1 MFEKQVVAAPEA
13 VALVC
18 GDTSLTYRELDAR
31 ANRLARVLV
40 GHGVGPESVVGVAVQ
55 RSTELWVAVLA
66 VLKAGGAYLPM
77 DAAYPADR
85 LRYMVEDSGARLVL
99 ADATTGAELPV
110 LPAPVLLLDAP
121 GTTASVSGQ
130 PAGALTD
137 AERIRPLRVAQTA
150 YVIYTSGST
159 GRPKGVAVTHNGL
172 APLLAT
178 HVERLKVTAAS
189 RVLQFASP
197 SFDASVWEMCMGL
210 LSGATFVLAG
220 KEALA
225 PGAPLAETVAR
236 HGVTHVT
243 LPPPVLATL
252 SAEALACVE
261 TLVVAGDA
269 TTPELVA
276 TWSAG
281 RRMINAYGPTE
292 TTVCASMSAPLAG
305 DGRVPPIG
313 RSITDTDVHVLD
325 DALRPVAAGVIGEL
339 YVSGAS
345 LARGYLGRP
354 DLSAQRFVACP
365 FGGPGARM
373 YRTGDLVEWT
383 PEGEL
388 VFHGRADTQVKIRGI
403 RIEPLEIEAVLSG
416 HPGVTDAAVLPY
428 ERRGSRQLVA
438 YVVPAATGRPGGAG
452 PQGSAYGSIA
462 LDSGFGV
469 GELRAFAAERLP
481 DHMVP
486 SAFVLLDR
494 LPLTPNGKLDK
505 TRLPEPEFKGEA
517 YRAPRTPQEE
527 ILAELFAKALGVGQ
541 VGIDDDFFTLGGD
554 SIQSLQVVSWAR
566 ARGLTIS
573 ARQAVEH
580 RTVARLAEIAVAN
593 GQGEGAGPVLAELEG
608 GGVGWM
614 PLLPVARWIRDW
626 GPGFDRFLQA
636 MVLELP
642 EGIDRAG
649 LAATLT
655 AVLDR
660 HDLLRSRLVAE
671 AEAEAEAESEA
682 EAGPD
687 GLVVGPVGS
696 VDVEPLL
703 RHVTCD
709 GRWDTASWRE
719 LLLGE
724 LEEAAR
730 QLNPAAGSVARFV
743 WFDPSPGE
751 GGTGRLL
758 LVLHHLV
765 VDGVSWRILMPDLAS
780 AWQQVREGRTPQLP
794 PVATSMRRWA
804 HALADEARRPERV
817 AELDL
822 WRSVVEG
829 PDPLLGTRRLDP
841 AVDVRS
847 CVRVTHVQ
855 LPVSVTE
862 AVLTDLPA
870 AFHGG
875 VNDGLLAALA
885 LALAQWRRRRSVD
898 EASALIRLEGHGRE
912 ESAVP
917 GASLARTL
925 GWFTTAFPVR
935 LDLAGVD
942 LDEAFAGGP
951 AAGLAVKKVKEQLLA
966 LPDKGIGYGL
976 LRHLNPDTAA
986 ALAEHPVGQVGFNY
1000 LGRFS
1005 ADSDLPGGARGAGFT
1020 RAPEA
1025 AGIPELAELDAAQD
1039 PRMPASAELDINATV
1054 SDQPTGPVLNA
1065 AFSAPEGVLPP
1076 AEVRELADLWCA
1088 ALEALA
1094 RHAATPGAGGLTPSD
1109 LPLVTASQHDID
1121 GWERRFPGLTD
1132 VWPTTALQSGLLF
1145 HSIFEDSSFDAYQ
1158 VQYALHLSG
1167 RVDAARLRAA
1177 GQSLLD
1183 RHAGLRTAFVHNA
1196 YGDLVQ
1202 LVLDTDS
1209 VTLPWQDLDLSGLGA
1224 AEREEAFERF
1234 LAEDLTAH
1242 FDQLRPPMLRMTLI
1256 RTGEETHELVLTAHH
1271 VLFDGWSVPLLM
1283 QDLLTLYGS
1292 DGRASGL
1299 EPARNYRE
1307 FLRWLTRQDRE
1318 ESARV
1323 WREELSGV
1331 GEPTLL
1337 APVVTAASGST
1348 AQFDPAA
1355 SDGSVAPAAP
1365 EGSAEDIAMRQA
1377 EVPLSVPASRELF
1390 RRAAELG
1397 VTLNTVVQGAW
1408 AMLLAQLTGRQ
1419 DVVFASTVAG
1429 RPPALPGVEST
1440 VGMFLNTLPVRVRCA
1455 PADTV
1460 AELLTA
1466 VQGRQAALMDHHHF
1480 GLSEI
1485 QQAAGVDA
1493 LFDTIIGFE
1502 SFPMDRA
1509 GIVEASRTAG
1519 ISITGIRSFT
1529 ASHYPVTVLAF
1540 IEPDRLRLAIQYRR
1554 TVLDPAAAESV
1565 AARFGM
1571 ILAQLAEDTGRRV
1584 GAVEVLEPAERDRL
1598 LNGPGAAPQGTPA
1611 PATTVPELFERQ
1623 AAATPDAVAVVSGEQ
1638 SLTYRELDERA
1649 NRLARGLTR
1658 RGARPELPV
1667 AVALPRS
1674 ADLVVALLGVLKS
1687 GAAALALDP
1696 RRPADRLAHVLTDA
1710 RPLLVLTDADTA
1722 AGLPDTGVPTA
1733 HLDEL
1738 MSGGGDFAAAGG
1750 PAARPEGLAYLSYA
1764 CGSSG
1769 GPTGVETSHRNLT
1782 DRAAGLLARLGSAAR
1797 ARLLVGTSESADAEL
1812 PLPEIVAALCGGGV
1826 DLHRDPRATTAA
1838 DVLATTPSA
1847 FADLLDEAV
1856 DDLRADTVVFSGEP
1870 LPAALARRAA
1880 QSAPGARLV
1889 ALHGHPETGPAT
1901 AYSPPDGGPGQ
1912 GAEAVLAG
1920 TPLAGVRAYVLG
1932 AGLRP
1937 VPYGAVGELY
1947 LAGGVPARGYRGH
1960 GGLTAGRFVAD
1971 PYGPAGSRMFRTG
1984 DLVRRNGDDTL
1995 ELLGRGDAEATV
2007 GGTRIAPAEVEA
2019 VLTGHPGVARAAVVV
2034 RAGHGPGG
2042 TGQLVGYLVPAEA
2055 SADLLAAIPGDPSD
2069 TDPSD
2074 TDPSGVD
2081 PSGVDPA
2088 AFAEA
2093 VRAHAARLLPP
2104 ALVPTVLMTLAR
2116 LPLTPDGRPDRAA
2129 LPEPDPAARPY
2140 RAPRTPEE
2148 AALCELLAEVL
2159 GVERVGMNDD
2169 FFELGGNSLLAT
2181 RLTSRIRKV
2190 LGVSVP
2196 LRSIFESHAISELS
2210 RTVKNAG
2217 TSSRPRLRKM
2227 DRSGQ

>member
-1 MFEKQVVAAPEA
+1 MFEKQVVAAPDA
-13 VALVC
+13 VALVF
-18 GDTSLTYRELDAR
+18 GETSLTYREVDAR
-31 ANRLARVLV
+31 ANRLARFLA
-40 GHGVGPESVVGVAVQ
+40 GRGVGPESVVGVAAQ
-55 RSTELWVAVLA
+55 RSPDLWVAVLA

-99 ADATTGAELPV
+99 ADTATGGLLPG

-121 GTTASVSGQ
+121 ETAAAVAAEA
-130 PAGALTD
+130 AGPLTD
-137 AERIRPLRVAQTA
+137 AHRIRPQRVAQTA

-178 HVERLKVTAAS
+178 HAERLKVSAAS

-210 LSGATFVLAG
+210 LSGATFVLAD

-225 PGAPLAETVAR
+225 PGDPLADTIAR

-243 LPPPVLATL
+243 LPPPVLA
-252 SAEALACVE
+252 ALPAGAMASVE

-292 TTVCASMSAPLAG
+292 TTVCATMSAPLAG

-325 DALRPVAAGVIGEL
+325 DALRPVGAGVIGEL

-365 FGGPGARM
+365 FAGPGARM
-373 YRTGDLVEWT
+373 YRTGDLVERT

-388 VFHGRADTQVKIRGI
+388 VFHGRVDTQVKIRGI
-403 RIEPLEIEAVLSG
+403 RIEPLEIEAVLSA
-416 HPGVTDAAVLPY
+416 HPGVADAAVLPY

-438 YVVPAATGRPGGAG
+438 YVVPAASGRPGQAG

-469 GELRAFAAERLP
+469 GELRAFAADRLP

-486 SAFVLLDR
+486 AAFVLLDR

-505 TRLPEPEFKGEA
+505 ARLPEPEFKGEA

-527 ILAELFAKALGVGQ
+527 ILAELYAKALGVGQ

-566 ARGLTIS
+566 ARGLVVT

-593 GQGEGAGPVLAELEG
+593 DQGATTGPVLAELAG
-608 GGVGWM
+608 GGTGWM

-655 AVLDR
+655 AVVDR
-660 HDLLRSRLVAE
+660 HDLLRSRLVADAAGEGDGE
-671 AEAEAEAESEA
+671 A
-682 EAGPD
+682 D
-687 GLVVGPVGS
+687 GLVVAPAGS

-703 RHVTCD
+703 RRVECD
-709 GRWDTASWRE
+709 GRWDADSWRD

-724 LEEAAR
+724 LEEAAQR
-730 QLNPAAGSVARFV
+730 LDPATGVVARFV
-743 WFDPSPGE
+743 WFDAPGDKGTGR
-751 GGTGRLL
+751 GGAGRLL
-758 LVLHHLV
+758 LVLHHLI
-765 VDGVSWRILMPDLAS
+765 VDGVSWRILMPDLAT
-780 AWQQVREGRTPQLP
+780 AWEQVREGRTPELP

-804 HALADEARRPERV
+804 HALADEALRPERV

-822 WRSVVEG
+822 WRSIVEG
-829 PDPLLGTRRLDP
+829 PDPVLGARRLDP

-847 CVRVTHVQ
+847 SVHVTHVR

-870 AFHGG
+870 AFRGG

-885 LALAQWRRRRSVD
+885 LALAQWRRTRSVD
-898 EASALIRLEGHGRE
+898 ETSALIRLEGHGRE
-912 ESAVP
+912 EAAAP
-917 GASLARTL
+917 GANLARTL

-942 LDEAFAGGP
+942 LDEAFEGGP
-951 AAGLAVKKVKEQLLA
+951 AAGLAVKKVKEQLLS

-976 LRHLNPDTAA
+976 LRHLNPQTATQ
-986 ALAEHPVGQVGFNY
+986 LAEHPIGQVGFNY
-1000 LGRFS
+1000 LGRFAAGS
-1005 ADSDLPGGARGAGFT
+1005 ELPADARGAGFT
-1020 RAPEA
+1020 QAPEA
-1025 AGIPELAELDAAQD
+1025 AAIPELAELDAAQD
-1039 PRMPASAELDINATV
+1039 PLMPASAELDINATV
-1054 SDQPTGPVLNA
+1054 SDQPPGPVLNA
-1065 AFSAPEGVLPP
+1065 AFSAPEGVLTP

-1088 ALEALA
+1088 ALEGLA
-1094 RHAATPGAGGLTPSD
+1094 RYAARPGAGGLTPSD
-1109 LPLVTASQHDID
+1109 LPLVTASQYDID

-1167 RVDAARLRAA
+1167 RVDAGRLRAA
-1177 GQSLLD
+1177 GQSLLE
-1183 RHAGLRTAFVHNA
+1183 RHASLRTAFVHNA

-1202 LVLDTDS
+1202 LVLDS
-1209 VTLPWQDLDLSGLGA
+1209 VTLPWQELDLSGLGG
-1224 AEREEAFERF
+1224 AERTEAFERF
-1234 LAEDLTAH
+1234 LAEDLTTH
-1242 FDQLRPPMLRMTLI
+1242 FDQIAPPMLRLTLI
-1256 RTGEETHELVLTAHH
+1256 RTGEETYELVLTAHH

-1283 QDLLTLYGS
+1283 QDLLTFYGS
-1292 DGRASGL
+1292 AGQATGL
-1299 EPARNYRE
+1299 EPARDYRD
-1307 FLRWLTRQDRE
+1307 FLAWLSRQDPE

-1323 WREELSGV
+1323 WREELRGL
-1331 GEPTLL
+1331 GEPTFL
-1337 APVVTAASGST
+1337 APVVS
-1348 AQFDPAA
+1348 
-1355 SDGSVAPAAP
+1355 APAAAP
-1365 EGSAEDIAMRQA
+1365 APAGRSAASASSTASTESAEDIAMRQA
-1377 EVPLSVPASRELF
+1377 EVPLPVEASRELF
-1390 RRAAELG
+1390 RRASDLG

-1408 AMLLAQLTGRQ
+1408 AILLAQLTGRQ

-1429 RPPALPGVEST
+1429 RPPALPGSDTT

-1455 PADTV
+1455 PADTL
-1460 AELLTA
+1460 AELLTT

-1485 QQAAGVDA
+1485 QQAAGMDA

-1509 GIVEASRTAG
+1509 GIVEASRAAG

-1540 IEPDRLRLAIQYRR
+1540 IEPDRLRLAVQYQR
-1554 TVLDPAAAESV
+1554 TVLDPAVAESI
-1565 AARFGM
+1565 AARFAA
-1571 ILAQLAEDTGRRV
+1571 ILRQLAEDTGRRV
-1584 GAVEVLEPAERDRL
+1584 GAVDVLEPAERDRL
-1598 LNGPGAAPQGTPA
+1598 LNGLGTGPRSAGADADADADGVS
-1611 PATTVPELFERQ
+1611 VPELFERQ
-1623 AAATPDAVAVVSGEQ
+1623 AAATPEAVAVVSGAR

-1649 NRLARGLTR
+1649 NRVAYGLIARGA
-1658 RGARPELPV
+1658 GPETPV
-1667 AVALPRS
+1667 ALALPPS

-1687 GAAALALDP
+1687 GAAVLPLDP
-1696 RRPADRLAHVLTDA
+1696 RHPGDRLARVLADA
-1710 RPLLVLTDADTA
+1710 RPLLVLTDPDTA
-1722 AGLPDTGVPTA
+1722 AAAADGAVPTA
-1733 HLDEL
+1733 HLGEL
-1738 MSGGGDFAAAGG
+1738 GSGDGASVALA
-1750 PAARPEGLAYLSYA
+1750 PVRRPDGLAYLSYA

-1769 GPTGVETSHRNLT
+1769 GPTGVETTHRNLA
-1782 DRAAGLLARLGSAAR
+1782 DRVPGLLAGLGPAAGR
-1797 ARLLVGTSESADAEL
+1797 RLLVGATGDAE
-1812 PLPEIVAALCGGGV
+1812 PPVAEILAALCGGAGV
-1826 DLHRDPRATTAA
+1826 EVLPDPRALAGDRLPDPSGAA
-1838 DVLATTPSA
+1838 ARGVLATTPSA
-1847 FADLLDEAV
+1847 FADLLDEVAEDV
-1856 DDLRADTVVFSGEP
+1856 HTDTIVFSGEP

-1880 QSAPGARLV
+1880 ESAPGARLV
-1889 ALHGHPETGPAT
+1889 NLHGHPETGHAT
-1901 AYSPPDGGPGQ
+1901 AFSPPDGEEPPGT
-1912 GAEAVLAG
+1912 AAVPAG

-1932 AGLRP
+1932 AGLTP
-1937 VPYGAVGELY
+1937 VPHGAVGELY
-1947 LAGGVPARGYRGH
+1947 LAGGAPARGYRGH
-1960 GGLTAGRFVAD
+1960 AGLTAERFVAD
-1971 PYGPAGSRMFRTG
+1971 PHGPAGSRMFRTG
-1984 DLVRRNGDDTL
+1984 DLVRWNGDDRL
-1995 ELLGRGDAEATV
+1995 EFLGRGDTEAAV
-2007 GGTRIAPAEVEA
+2007 RGTRIAPAEVEA
-2019 VLTGHPGVARAAVVV
+2019 VLTGHPGVAQAAVVA
-2034 RAGHGPGG
+2034 REGHGPGG
-2042 TGQLVGYLVPAEA
+2042 TAQLVGYLVPEEPYGAEPGPY
-2055 SADLLAAIPGDPSD
+2055 ADQ
-2069 TDPSD
+2069 
-2074 TDPSGVD
+2074 
-2081 PSGVDPA
+2081 
-2088 AFAEA
+2088 
-2093 VRAHAARLLPP
+2093 VRAHAARQLPA
-2104 ALVPTVLMTLAR
+2104 ALVPAVLVTLER
-2116 LPLTPDGRPDRAA
+2116 LPQTPDGRLDRAA
-2129 LPEPDPAARPY
+2129 LPEPEPAGRPY

>member
-1 MFEKQVVAAPEA
+1 MFEKHVAASPDA
-13 VALVC
+13 VALVF
-18 GDTSLTYRELDAR
+18 GGTSLTYRELDAR
-31 ANRLARVLV
+31 ANRLARFLV
-40 GHGVGPESVVGVAVQ
+40 TCGVGPETVVGVALQ
-55 RSTELWVAVLA
+55 RSPELWTAVLA

-77 DAAYPADR
+77 DAAYPAER
-85 LRYMVEDSGARLVL
+85 LRYMAQDSGARLVL
-99 ADATTGAELPV
+99 ADTPTGGELPE

-121 GTTASVSGQ
+121 ETALAVSREAAA
-130 PAGALTD
+130 PLTD
-137 AERIRPLRVAQTA
+137 TDRIRPQRVAQTA

-178 HVERLKVTAAS
+178 HIERLGAGPGS

-210 LSGATFVLAG
+210 LSGAALVLAD
-220 KEALA
+220 KDALA
-225 PGAPLAETVAR
+225 PGDPLAGTIAR

-243 LPPPVLATL
+243 LPPPVLA
-252 SAEALACVE
+252 AVPAGALASVR

-292 TTVCASMSAPLAG
+292 TTVCATMSAPLAG

-313 RSITDTDVHVLD
+313 GPITDTGVHVLD
-325 DALRPVAAGVIGEL
+325 DLLRPVDPGVTGEL

-373 YRTGDLVEWT
+373 YRTGDLVERT
-383 PEGEL
+383 PDGDL

-416 HPGVTDAAVLPY
+416 HPGVADAAVLPY
-428 ERRGSRQLVA
+428 EQGGSRGLVA
-438 YVVPAATGRPGGAG
+438 YVVPAASGRPGHGG

-462 LDSGFGV
+462 LDSGFGTA
-469 GELRAFAAERLP
+469 ELRAYAGRHLP

-486 SAFVLLDR
+486 AAFVLLDR

-505 TRLPEPEFKGEA
+505 ARLPQPEFNAGT

-527 ILAELFAKALGVGQ
+527 VLAELYAKALGRDR

-566 ARGLTIS
+566 ACGLVVT

-593 GQGEGAGPVLAELEG
+593 GHGDAAGPVLAELDG
-608 GGVGWM
+608 GGTGWM

-636 MVLELP
+636 MVLDLP
-642 EGIDRAG
+642 EDIDAAG

-660 HDLLRSRLVAE
+660 HDLLRARLVPEGEGETDGEGEGA
-671 AEAEAEAESEA
+671 
-682 EAGPD
+682 
-687 GLVVGPVGS
+687 GLVVAPAGS
-696 VDVEPLL
+696 VAVDPLL
-703 RHVTCD
+703 RRVTCD
-709 GRWDTASWRE
+709 GRWNDASWRTV
-719 LLLGE
+719 LLGE
-724 LEEAAR
+724 LEEAAGR
-730 QLNPAAGSVARFV
+730 LDPAAGVVAQFV
-743 WFDPSPGE
+743 WFAPERGA
-751 GGTGRLL
+751 GRLL
-758 LVLHHLV
+758 LALHHLV

-780 AWQQVREGRTPQLP
+780 AWQQVRDGRTPELP

-804 HALADEARRPERV
+804 HALADEAHRPGRT

-822 WRSVVEG
+822 WRSVVDG
-829 PDPLLGTRRLDP
+829 PDPLLGARRLDP
-841 AVDVRS
+841 AVDVRA
-847 CVRVTHVQ
+847 RVHTTHVQ

-862 AVLTDLPA
+862 ALLTDLPA
-870 AFHGG
+870 AFRGG

-885 LALAQWRRRRSVD
+885 LALAQWRRTRSV
-898 EASALIRLEGHGRE
+898 EESSALIRLEGHGRE
-912 ESAVP
+912 EAAVP
-917 GASLARTL
+917 GANLARTL

-976 LRHLNPDTAA
+976 LRHLNPRTAA
-986 ALAEHPVGQVGFNY
+986 VLEEHPVGQVGFNY

-1005 ADSDLPGGARGAGFT
+1005 SAADLPGEPSAALPGEPSGPGFT
-1020 RAPEA
+1020 PAPEA
-1025 AGIPELAELDAAQD
+1025 AAIAELAELDAAQD
-1039 PRMPASAELDINATV
+1039 PRMPASAELDINASVT
-1054 SDQPTGPVLNA
+1054 DRPAGPELSAV
-1065 AFSAPEGVLPP
+1065 FSAPEGVLSP
-1076 AEVRELADLWCA
+1076 AEVREIADLWRA
-1088 ALEALA
+1088 ALEGLA
-1094 RHAATPGAGGLTPSD
+1094 RHAAGPGAGGLTPSD

-1121 GWERRFPGLTD
+1121 GWERRFPGLSD

-1145 HSIFEDSSFDAYQ
+1145 HSVFEDSSFDAYQ

-1167 RVDAARLRAA
+1167 EVDPARLRAA

-1202 LVLDTDS
+1202 LVLDS
-1209 VTLPWQDLDLSGLGA
+1209 VTLPWQDLDLSGLDE
-1224 AEREEAFERF
+1224 AERTEAFERF
-1234 LAEDLTAH
+1234 LARDLATH
-1242 FDQLRPPMLRMTLI
+1242 FVPSAPPMLRMSLV
-1256 RTGEETHELVLTAHH
+1256 RTGERTHELVLTAHH

-1292 DGRASGL
+1292 AGRDTGL
-1299 EPARNYRE
+1299 EPARSHRD
-1307 FLRWLTRQDRE
+1307 FLAWLARQDRE

-1323 WREELSGV
+1323 WREELAGV

-1337 APVVTAASGST
+1337 APLLP
-1348 AQFDPAA
+1348 PAEA
-1355 SDGSVAPAAP
+1355 APAEAA
-1365 EGSAEDIAMRQA
+1365 GDNAMRQA
-1377 EVPLSVPASRELF
+1377 EVPLPADASRALQ

-1408 AMLLAQLTGRQ
+1408 AMLLAGLTGRR

-1429 RPPALPGVEST
+1429 RPPALPGVDAT

-1466 VQGRQAALMDHHHF
+1466 LQGRQAALLDHHHF
-1480 GLSEI
+1480 GLAEI
-1485 QQAAGVDA
+1485 QQAAGVES

-1509 GIVEASRTAG
+1509 GIVEASRRAG

-1540 IEPDRLRLAIQYRR
+1540 IEPDRLRLAVQYRD
-1554 TVLDPAAAESV
+1554 TVLDPAAAESL
-1565 AARFGM
+1565 AARFGL
-1571 ILAQLAEDTGRRV
+1571 ILRQVAEDTSRRV
-1584 GAVEVLEPAERDRL
+1584 AAVQVLEPAERDL
-1598 LNGPGAAPQGTPA
+1598 LLHGPGTTGAAHADTGAEADTGAHADALPGTA
-1611 PATTVPELFERQ
+1611 TVPGLFERR
-1623 AAATPDAVAVVSGEQ
+1623 AADTPDAVAVADAGR

-1649 NRLARGLTR
+1649 NLLARALTG
-1658 RGARPELPV
+1658 RGARPETPV

-1674 ADLVVALLGVLKS
+1674 ADLAVALLGVLKS
-1687 GAAALALDP
+1687 GAAVLPLDP
-1696 RRPADRLAHVLTDA
+1696 RHPADRLARVLTDA

-1722 AGLPDTGVPTA
+1722 LALPDTGVPVLTLEDA
-1733 HLDEL
+1733 
-1738 MSGGGDFAAAGG
+1738 GTGGG
-1750 PAARPEGLAYLSYA
+1750 PAAAAPPVRADSLAHLSYA
-1764 CGSSG
+1764 CGTSG
-1769 GPTGVETSHRNLT
+1769 GPTGVETTHGNLT
-1782 DRAAGLLARLGSAAR
+1782 GRVPGLLARLGPAAGR
-1797 ARLLVGTSESADAEL
+1797 PLLLATASDTEL
-1812 PLPEIVAALCGGGV
+1812 PFPEIVAALCAGGGV
-1826 DLHRDPRATTAA
+1826 EVLRDGAA
-1838 DVLATTPSA
+1838 GPVGVLATSPSA
-1847 FADLLDEAV
+1847 LADLLDEAV
-1856 DDLRADTVVFSGEP
+1856 EDIAADTLVLSGEP
-1870 LPAALARRAA
+1870 LPAALALRAA
-1880 QSAPGARLV
+1880 ASAPGARLV
-1889 ALHGHPETGPAT
+1889 NVHGHPETGPAT
-1901 AYSPPDGGPGQ
+1901 AYAPPDGERPPGNASGNAAGPAAGT
-1912 GAEAVLAG
+1912 VPVG

-1932 AGLRP
+1932 AGLTP
-1937 VPYGAVGELY
+1937 VPHGAVGELY
-1947 LAGGVPARGYRGH
+1947 LAGGAPARGYRGH
-1960 GGLTAGRFVAD
+1960 GALTAERFVAD
-1971 PYGPAGSRMFRTG
+1971 PFGAAGSRMFRTG
-1984 DLVRRNGDDTL
+1984 DLVRRTTDGRL
-1995 ELLGRGDAEATV
+1995 ELLGRTGPEARV
-2007 GGTRIAPAEVEA
+2007 RGTRVTPAEIEA
-2019 VLTGHPGVARAAVVV
+2019 VLTGHPGVEQAALVV
-2034 RAGHGPGG
+2034 REGQGPGG
-2042 TGQLVGYLVPAEA
+2042 TARSVAYVVPPAGHRVA
-2055 SADLLAAIPGDPSD
+2055 
-2069 TDPSD
+2069 
-2074 TDPSGVD
+2074 
-2081 PSGVDPA
+2081 DPA
-2088 AFAEA
+2088 AHADQ
-2093 VRAHAARLLPP
+2093 VRAHAAQQLPA
-2104 ALVPTVLMTLAR
+2104 ALVPAVLVTLER
-2116 LPLTPDGRPDRAA
+2116 LPLTPDGAVDRAA
-2129 LPEPDPAARPY
+2129 LPEPEPAARPY
-2140 RAPRTPEE
+2140 RAPRTPQE

-2159 GVERVGMNDD
+2159 GAERVGMNDD

>member
-1 MFEKQVVAAPEA
+1 MFEKHVVASPDA
-13 VALVC
+13 VALVF
-18 GDTSLTYRELDAR
+18 GETSLTYRELDAR
-31 ANRLARVLV
+31 ANRLARFLV
-40 GHGVGPESVVGVAVQ
+40 ARGVGPETVVGVALR
-55 RSTELWVAVLA
+55 RSPELWTAVLA

-77 DAAYPADR
+77 DAAYPAER
-85 LRYMVEDSGARLVL
+85 LRYMAQDSGARLLL
-99 ADATTGAELPV
+99 ADTPTGGELPE
-110 LPAPVLLLDAP
+110 LPAPVLLLDAVE
-121 GTTASVSGQ
+121 TARAVAREA
-130 PAGALTD
+130 AGPLTD
-137 AERIRPLRVAQTA
+137 ADRIRPQRVAQTA

-178 HVERLKVTAAS
+178 HVERLGAGPTS

-210 LSGATFVLAG
+210 LSGATFVLAD
-220 KEALA
+220 KDALA
-225 PGAPLAETVAR
+225 PGDPLADTIAR

-243 LPPPVLATL
+243 LPPPVLA
-252 SAEALACVE
+252 AVPAGALASVE

-292 TTVCASMSAPLAG
+292 TTVCATMSAPLAG

-313 RSITDTDVHVLD
+313 GPITDTGVHVLD
-325 DALRPVAAGVIGEL
+325 DGLRPVDPGVIGEL

-365 FGGPGARM
+365 FGAPGARM
-373 YRTGDLVEWT
+373 YRTGDLVERT
-383 PEGEL
+383 PDGDL

-416 HPGVTDAAVLPY
+416 HPGVADAAVLPY
-428 ERRGSRQLVA
+428 EQGGSRRLVA
-438 YVVPAATGRPGGAG
+438 YVVPAASGRPGHGG
-452 PQGSAYGSIA
+452 PQGSGYGSVA
-462 LDSGFGV
+462 LDSGFGTA
-469 GELRAFAAERLP
+469 ELRTYAGRHLP

-486 SAFVLLDR
+486 AAFVLLDR

-505 TRLPEPEFKGEA
+505 ARLPEPEFKGGT

-527 ILAELFAKALGVGQ
+527 ILAELYAKALGRDR
-541 VGIDDDFFTLGGD
+541 VGIDDDFFALGGD
-554 SIQSLQVVSWAR
+554 SIQSLQIVSWAR
-566 ARGLTIS
+566 ARGLVVT

-580 RTVARLAEIAVAN
+580 RTVARLAEIAAAN
-593 GQGEGAGPVLAELEG
+593 GQGAAAGPVLEELDG
-608 GGVGWM
+608 GGTGWM

-642 EGIDRAG
+642 EDIDAAG

-660 HDLLRSRLVAE
+660 HDLLRARLV
-671 AEAEAEAESEA
+671 
-682 EAGPD
+682 PD
-687 GLVVGPVGS
+687 GDGDGDRDRDGDGDRDGEGRGRGAGLVVAPAGS
-696 VDVEPLL
+696 VAVDPLL
-703 RHVTCD
+703 RRVTCD
-709 GRWDTASWRE
+709 GRWDDASWRT

-724 LEEAAR
+724 LDEAAGR
-730 QLNPAAGSVARFV
+730 LDPAAGVVAQFV
-743 WFDPSPGE
+743 WFAPEQGA
-751 GGTGRLL
+751 GRLL
-758 LVLHHLV
+758 LALHHLV

-780 AWQQVREGRTPQLP
+780 AWQQVRAGRTPELP

-804 HALADEARRPERV
+804 HALADEARRPGRT

-822 WRSVVEG
+822 WRSVVDG
-829 PDPLLGTRRLDP
+829 PDPLLGARRLDP
-841 AVDVRS
+841 AVDVRA
-847 CVRVTHVQ
+847 RVHTTRVQ

-862 AVLTDLPA
+862 ALLTDLPA
-870 AFHGG
+870 AFRGG

-885 LALAQWRRRRSVD
+885 LALAQWRRTRSVD
-898 EASALIRLEGHGRE
+898 ETSALIRLEGHGRE
-912 ESAVP
+912 EAAAP
-917 GASLARTL
+917 GANLARTL

-976 LRHLNPDTAA
+976 LRHLNPQTAA
-986 ALAEHPVGQVGFNY
+986 VLEQHPVGQVGFNY

-1005 ADSDLPGGARGAGFT
+1005 SAADLPADLPGELRGPGFT
-1020 RAPEA
+1020 QAPEA
-1025 AGIPELAELDAAQD
+1025 AAIAELAELDAAQD

-1054 SDQPTGPVLNA
+1054 ADQPAGPVLNA
-1065 AFSAPEGVLPP
+1065 VFSAPEGVLSP
-1076 AEVRELADLWCA
+1076 AEVREIADLWRT
-1088 ALEALA
+1088 ALEGLA
-1094 RHAATPGAGGLTPSD
+1094 RHAAEPGAGGLTPSD

-1145 HSIFEDSSFDAYQ
+1145 HSVFEDSSFDAYQ

-1167 RVDAARLRAA
+1167 EVDPARLRAA

-1202 LVLDTDS
+1202 LVLDS
-1209 VTLPWQDLDLSGLGA
+1209 VTLPWQDLDLSGLDG
-1224 AEREEAFERF
+1224 AERTEAFERF
-1234 LAEDLTAH
+1234 LAQDLTTH
-1242 FDQLRPPMLRMTLI
+1242 FVPSAPPMLRMTLV
-1256 RTGEETHELVLTAHH
+1256 RTGERTHELVLTAHH

-1283 QDLLTLYGS
+1283 QDLLTFYGS
-1292 DGRASGL
+1292 DGQDTGL
-1299 EPARNYRE
+1299 EPARNHRD
-1307 FLRWLTRQDRE
+1307 FLAWISRQDRE

-1323 WREELSGV
+1323 WREELGGV

-1337 APVVTAASGST
+1337 APLL
-1348 AQFDPAA
+1348 PAPRT
-1355 SDGSVAPAAP
+1355 APAQP
-1365 EGSAEDIAMRQA
+1365 AEDIAMRQA
-1377 EVPLSVPASRELF
+1377 EVPLPAEASRELQ

-1408 AMLLAQLTGRQ
+1408 AMLLARLTGRQ

-1429 RPPALPGVEST
+1429 RPPALPGVDAT

-1466 VQGRQAALMDHHHF
+1466 LQGRQAALMDHHHF
-1480 GLSEI
+1480 GLAEI
-1485 QQAAGVDA
+1485 QQAAGVES
-1493 LFDTIIGFE
+1493 LFDTIVGFE

-1509 GIVEASRTAG
+1509 GIVEASRRAG
-1519 ISITGIRSFT
+1519 ISITGIHSFT

-1540 IEPDRLRLAIQYRR
+1540 IEPDRLRLAVQYRR
-1554 TVLDPAAAESV
+1554 TVLDPAAAESL

-1571 ILAQLAEDTGRRV
+1571 ILRQVAEDTTRRV
-1584 GAVEVLEPAERDRL
+1584 AAVEVLEPAERDL
-1598 LNGPGAAPQGTPA
+1598 LLYGPGTTGAGAGAGAADADAYA
-1611 PATTVPELFERQ
+1611 PSGEETVPGLFERR
-1623 AAATPDAVAVVSGEQ
+1623 AADTPDAVAVADGGR

-1649 NRLARGLTR
+1649 NRLARALTG
-1658 RGARPELPV
+1658 RGARPETPV

-1674 ADLVVALLGVLKS
+1674 AELIVALLGVLKS
-1687 GAAALALDP
+1687 GAAVLPLDP
-1696 RRPADRLAHVLTDA
+1696 RHPGGRLVRVLTDA

-1722 AGLPDTGVPTA
+1722 AALPDTGVPVLALEDAGT
-1733 HLDEL
+1733 
-1738 MSGGGDFAAAGG
+1738 GDGG
-1750 PAARPEGLAYLSYA
+1750 PVPAAPPVRADSLAHLSYA

-1769 GPTGVETSHRNLT
+1769 GPTGVESTHGNLT
-1782 DRAAGLLARLGSAAR
+1782 GRVPGLLARLGSAAGR
-1797 ARLLVGTSESADAEL
+1797 RLLLGTAPDTEL
-1812 PLPEIVAALCGGGV
+1812 PVPEIVAALCAGGGV
-1826 DLHRDPRATTAA
+1826 EVFRDGAA
-1838 DVLATTPSA
+1838 GTGGVLATSPSA
-1847 FADLLDEAV
+1847 LADLLDETV
-1856 DDLRADTVVFSGEP
+1856 EDITADTLVLSGEP
-1870 LPAALARRAA
+1870 LPAALALRAA
-1880 QSAPGARLV
+1880 ASAPGARLV
-1889 ALHGHPETGPAT
+1889 NVHGHPETGPAT
-1901 AYSPPDGGPGQ
+1901 AYSPPDGEQPPGNENAA
-1912 GAEAVLAG
+1912 GTATGTVPVG

-1932 AGLRP
+1932 AGLTP
-1937 VPYGAVGELY
+1937 VPHGAIGELY
-1947 LAGGVPARGYRGH
+1947 LAGGAPARGYRGH
-1960 GGLTAGRFVAD
+1960 GALTAERFVAD
-1971 PYGPAGSRMFRTG
+1971 PFGPPGSRMFRTG
-1984 DLVRRNGDDTL
+1984 DLVRRTEDDRL
-1995 ELLGRGDAEATV
+1995 ELLGRTGPEAAV
-2007 GGTRIAPAEVEA
+2007 RGTRVAPAEVEA
-2019 VLTGHPGVARAAVVV
+2019 VLTGHPGVERAAVVV
-2034 RAGHGPGG
+2034 REGHGPGG
-2042 TGQLVGYLVPAEA
+2042 TAQSVGYVVPPE
-2055 SADLLAAIPGDPSD
+2055 GDH
-2069 TDPSD
+2069 
-2074 TDPSGVD
+2074 VA
-2081 PSGVDPA
+2081 DPA
-2088 AFAEA
+2088 AHAEQ
-2093 VRAHAARLLPP
+2093 VRAHAAQQLPA
-2104 ALVPTVLMTLAR
+2104 ALVPAVLVTLER
-2116 LPLTPDGRPDRAA
+2116 LPLTPDGRTDRAA
-2129 LPEPDPAARPY
+2129 LPEPGPAARPY
-2140 RAPRTPEE
+2140 RAPRTPQE

>member
-1 MFEKQVVAAPEA
+1 MFEKRVAASPDA
-13 VALVC
+13 VALVF
-18 GDTSLTYRELDAR
+18 GETSLTYRELDAR
-31 ANRLARVLV
+31 ANRLARFLV
-40 GHGVGPESVVGVAVQ
+40 TRGVGPETVVGVALR
-55 RSTELWVAVLA
+55 RSPELWTAVLA

-77 DAAYPADR
+77 DAAYPAER
-85 LRYMVEDSGARLVL
+85 LRYMAQDSGARLVL
-99 ADATTGAELPV
+99 ADMPTGGELPE
-110 LPAPVLLLDAP
+110 LPAPVVLLDAAE
-121 GTTASVSGQ
+121 TVEAVSREA
-130 PAGALTD
+130 AGPLTD
-137 AERIRPLRVAQTA
+137 ADRIRPQRVAQTA

-178 HVERLKVTAAS
+178 HVERLGAGPTS

-225 PGAPLAETVAR
+225 PGDPLADTIAR

-243 LPPPVLATL
+243 LPPPVLA
-252 SAEALACVE
+252 AVPAGALASVE

-276 TWSAG
+276 SWSAG

-292 TTVCASMSAPLAG
+292 TTVCATMSAPLAG

-313 RSITDTDVHVLD
+313 GPITDTGVHVLD
-325 DALRPVAAGVIGEL
+325 DGLRPVDTGVIGEL

-365 FGGPGARM
+365 FGEPGARM
-373 YRTGDLVEWT
+373 YRTGDLVERT
-383 PEGEL
+383 PGGDL
-388 VFHGRADTQVKIRGI
+388 VFHGRADTQIKIRGI

-416 HPGVTDAAVLPY
+416 HPGVADAAVIPY
-428 ERRGSRQLVA
+428 EHGGSRRLVA
-438 YVVPAATGRPGGAG
+438 YVVPAASGRPGHGG

-462 LDSGFGV
+462 LDSGFGTA
-469 GELRAFAAERLP
+469 ELRTYAGRHLP

-486 SAFVLLDR
+486 GAFVLLDR

-505 TRLPEPEFKGEA
+505 ARLPEPEFKGGT
-517 YRAPRTPQEE
+517 YRAPRTRQEE
-527 ILAELFAKALGVGQ
+527 ILAELYAKALGRDR

-566 ARGLTIS
+566 ARGLVVT

-593 GQGEGAGPVLAELEG
+593 GQGAATGPVLEELDG
-608 GGVGWM
+608 GGTGWM

-642 EGIDRAG
+642 EDIDAAG

-660 HDLLRSRLVAE
+660 HDLLRARLV
-671 AEAEAEAESEA
+671 
-682 EAGPD
+682 PD
-687 GLVVGPVGS
+687 GDGDGDGEGEGQGAGLVVAPAGS
-696 VDVEPLL
+696 VAVDPLL
-703 RHVTCD
+703 RRVTCD
-709 GRWDTASWRE
+709 GRWDDGSWRT

-724 LEEAAR
+724 LEEAAGR
-730 QLNPAAGSVARFV
+730 LDPAAGVVAQFV
-743 WFDPSPGE
+743 WFAPEQGA
-751 GGTGRLL
+751 GRLL
-758 LVLHHLV
+758 LALHHLV

-780 AWQQVREGRTPQLP
+780 AWQQVRAGRTPELP

-804 HALADEARRPERV
+804 HALADEALRPGRT

-822 WRSVVEG
+822 WRSVVDG
-829 PDPLLGTRRLDP
+829 PDPLLGARRLDP
-841 AVDVRS
+841 AVDVRA
-847 CVRVTHVQ
+847 RVHTTHVQ

-862 AVLTDLPA
+862 ALLTDLPA
-870 AFHGG
+870 AFRGG

-885 LALAQWRRRRSVD
+885 LALAQWRRTRSVD
-898 EASALIRLEGHGRE
+898 ETSALIRLEGHGRE
-912 ESAVP
+912 EAAAP

-976 LRHLNPDTAA
+976 LRHLNPQTAA
-986 ALAEHPVGQVGFNY
+986 VLERHPVGQVGFNY

-1005 ADSDLPGGARGAGFT
+1005 SAADLPGELRGAGFT

-1025 AGIPELAELDAAQD
+1025 AAIAELAELDAAQD

-1054 SDQPTGPVLNA
+1054 ADQPAGPVLNA
-1065 AFSAPEGVLPP
+1065 VFSAPEGVLSP
-1076 AEVRELADLWCA
+1076 AEVREIADLWRA
-1088 ALEALA
+1088 ALEGLA
-1094 RHAATPGAGGLTPSD
+1094 RHAAEPGAGGLTPSD

-1121 GWERRFPGLTD
+1121 GWQRRFPGLTD

-1145 HSIFEDSSFDAYQ
+1145 HSVFEDSSFDAYQ

-1167 RVDAARLRAA
+1167 QVDPARLRAA

-1202 LVLDTDS
+1202 LVLDS
-1209 VTLPWQDLDLSGLGA
+1209 VTLPWQDLDLSGLDE
-1224 AEREEAFERF
+1224 AERTEAFERF
-1234 LAEDLTAH
+1234 LAQDLATH
-1242 FDQLRPPMLRMTLI
+1242 FAPSAPPMLRMSLV
-1256 RTGEETHELVLTAHH
+1256 RTGERTHELVLTAHH

-1283 QDLLTLYGS
+1283 QDLLTFYGA
-1292 DGRASGL
+1292 DGQDAGL
-1299 EPARNYRE
+1299 EPARNHRD
-1307 FLRWLTRQDRE
+1307 FLAWLSRQDRE

-1323 WREELSGV
+1323 WREELGGV

-1337 APVVTAASGST
+1337 APVVCAPRTT
-1348 AQFDPAA
+1348 PA
-1355 SDGSVAPAAP
+1355 DGSGGA
-1365 EGSAEDIAMRQA
+1365 AEDIAMRQA
-1377 EVPLSVPASRELF
+1377 EVPLPAGASRELQ

-1408 AMLLAQLTGRQ
+1408 AMLLARLTGRQ

-1429 RPPALPGVEST
+1429 RPPALPGVDAT

-1466 VQGRQAALMDHHHF
+1466 LQGRQAALMDHHHF
-1480 GLSEI
+1480 GLAEI
-1485 QQAAGVDA
+1485 QQAAGVES
-1493 LFDTIIGFE
+1493 LFDTIVGFE

-1509 GIVEASRTAG
+1509 GIVEASRQAG

-1540 IEPDRLRLAIQYRR
+1540 IEPDRLRLAVQYQR
-1554 TVLDPAAAESV
+1554 TVLDPAAAESL

-1571 ILAQLAEDTGRRV
+1571 ILRQVAEDTSRRV
-1584 GAVEVLEPAERDRL
+1584 AAVEVLEPAERDL
-1598 LNGPGAAPQGTPA
+1598 LLHGPGTTGAGDADAPSGT
-1611 PATTVPELFERQ
+1611 TTVPGLFERR
-1623 AAATPDAVAVVSGEQ
+1623 AADTPDAVAVAGGGR

-1649 NRLARGLTR
+1649 NRLARSLTG
-1658 RGARPELPV
+1658 RGARPETPV

-1674 ADLVVALLGVLKS
+1674 AELIVALLGVLKS
-1687 GAAALALDP
+1687 GAAVLPLDP
-1696 RRPADRLAHVLTDA
+1696 SHPADRLARVLTDA

-1722 AGLPDTGVPTA
+1722 AALPDTGVPA
-1733 HLDEL
+1733 LALADA
-1738 MSGGGDFAAAGG
+1738 GPGDAVPA
-1750 PAARPEGLAYLSYA
+1750 PAAPVRADSLAYLSYA

-1769 GPTGVETSHRNLT
+1769 GPTGVETTHGNLT
-1782 DRAAGLLARLGSAAR
+1782 GRVPGLLARLGPAAGR
-1797 ARLLVGTSESADAEL
+1797 RLVLAADSDTAL
-1812 PLPEIVAALCGGGV
+1812 PVAEIVAALCAGGGV
-1826 DLHRDPRATTAA
+1826 EVLRDGAAATGG
-1838 DVLATTPSA
+1838 VLATSPSA

-1856 DDLRADTVVFSGEP
+1856 DDIAADALLFSGEP
-1870 LPAALARRAA
+1870 LPAALALRAA
-1880 QSAPGARLV
+1880 ASAPGARLV
-1889 ALHGHPETGPAT
+1889 NVHAHPETGPAT
-1901 AYSPPDGGPGQ
+1901 AYSPPDGEQPPGT
-1912 GAEAVLAG
+1912 GAVPVG
-1920 TPLAGVRAYVLG
+1920 TPSAGVRAYVLG
-1932 AGLRP
+1932 AGLTP
-1937 VPYGAVGELY
+1937 VPHGAIGELY
-1947 LAGGVPARGYRGH
+1947 LAGGAPARGYRGH
-1960 GGLTAGRFVAD
+1960 GALTAERFVAD
-1971 PYGPAGSRMFRTG
+1971 PFGPTGSRMFRTG
-1984 DLVRRNGDDTL
+1984 DLVRRTADDRL
-1995 ELLGRGDAEATV
+1995 ELLGRTGPEAAV
-2007 GGTRIAPAEVEA
+2007 RGTRVAPAEVEA
-2019 VLTGHPGVARAAVVV
+2019 VLTGHPGVEQAVVV
-2034 RAGHGPGG
+2034 VRPGHGPGG
-2042 TGQLVGYLVPAEA
+2042 TARSVGYIVPPDGHHVA
-2055 SADLLAAIPGDPSD
+2055 
-2069 TDPSD
+2069 
-2074 TDPSGVD
+2074 
-2081 PSGVDPA
+2081 DPA
-2088 AFAEA
+2088 AHADQ
-2093 VRAHAARLLPP
+2093 VRAHAAQRLPA
-2104 ALVPTVLMTLAR
+2104 ALVPAVLVTLER
-2116 LPLTPDGRPDRAA
+2116 LPLTPDGRTDRAA
-2129 LPEPDPAARPY
+2129 LPEPEPAARPY
-2140 RAPRTPEE
+2140 RAPRTPQE

>member
-1 MFEKQVVAAPEA
+1 MFEKQVVASPDA
-13 VALVC
+13 VALVF
-18 GDTSLTYRELDAR
+18 GGTSLTYRELDAR
-31 ANRLARVLV
+31 ANRLARFLV
-40 GHGVGPESVVGVAVQ
+40 ARGVGPETVVGVALR
-55 RSTELWVAVLA
+55 RSPDLWTAVLA

-77 DAAYPADR
+77 DAAYPAER
-85 LRYMVEDSGARLVL
+85 LRYMAQDSATRLVL
-99 ADATTGAELPV
+99 ADTPTGGELPE
-110 LPAPVLLLDAP
+110 LPAPVLLLDTPETLA
-121 GTTASVSGQ
+121 AVAREA
-130 PAGALTD
+130 AGPLTD
-137 AERIRPLRVAQTA
+137 ADRVRPLRAAQTA

-159 GRPKGVAVTHNGL
+159 GRPKGVAVTHHGL

-178 HVERLKVTAAS
+178 HVEQLKVGPTS

-210 LSGATFVLAG
+210 LSGAAFVLAD
-220 KEALA
+220 KDALA
-225 PGAPLAETVAR
+225 PGDPLAATIAR

-243 LPPPVLATL
+243 LPPPVLA
-252 SAEALACVE
+252 AIPAGALAGVE

-292 TTVCASMSAPLAG
+292 TTVCATMSAPLAG
-305 DGRVPPIG
+305 DGRTPPIG
-313 RSITDTDVHVLD
+313 GPITDTRVHVLD
-325 DALRPVAAGVIGEL
+325 DALRPVDTGVIGEL

-373 YRTGDLVEWT
+373 YRTGDLVERT
-383 PEGEL
+383 ADGTL

-403 RIEPLEIEAVLSG
+403 RIEPLEIEAVLSA
-416 HPGVTDAAVLPY
+416 HPGVADAAVLPY
-428 ERRGSRQLVA
+428 ERSGGRRLVA
-438 YVVPAATGRPGGAG
+438 YVVPAASGRPGHDA

-462 LDSGFGV
+462 LDSGFGA
-469 GELRAFAAERLP
+469 GELRAYAGRHLP

-486 SAFVLLDR
+486 AAFVLLDR

-505 TRLPEPEFKGEA
+505 ARLPEPEFKGGT

-527 ILAELFAKALGVGQ
+527 VLAELYAKALGVGQ

-566 ARGLTIS
+566 ARGLVVT
-573 ARQAVEH
+573 ARQAAEH
-580 RTVARLAEIAVAN
+580 RTVARLAEIAVA
-593 GQGEGAGPVLAELEG
+593 GGRGDAAGPVLEELDG
-608 GGVGWM
+608 GGTGWM

-642 EGIDRAG
+642 EDIDAAG

-655 AVLDR
+655 AVLDH
-660 HDLLRSRLVAE
+660 HDLLRARLVPEGDGDAD
-671 AEAEAEAESEA
+671 
-682 EAGPD
+682 GP
-687 GLVVGPVGS
+687 GLRVAPPGS
-696 VDVEPLL
+696 VAVTPLL
-703 RHVTCD
+703 HRVACD
-709 GRWDTASWRE
+709 GRWEDDSWRG

-724 LEEAAR
+724 LDRAADR
-730 QLNPAAGSVARFV
+730 LDPAAGVMAQFV
-743 WFDPSPGE
+743 WFAPERGP
-751 GGTGRLL
+751 GRLL
-758 LVLHHLV
+758 LALHHLV
-765 VDGVSWRILMPDLAS
+765 VDGVSWRILMPDLAT
-780 AWQQVREGRTPQLP
+780 AWQQVRAGGTPALP

-804 HALADEARRPERV
+804 HALADEARRPGRV

-841 AVDVRS
+841 AIDVRA
-847 CVRVTHVQ
+847 RVHTTHVQ
-855 LPVSVTE
+855 LPVPATE
-862 AVLTDLPA
+862 ALLTDLPA
-870 AFHGG
+870 AFRGS

-885 LALAQWRRRRSVD
+885 LALAQWRRGRSAD
-898 EASALIRLEGHGRE
+898 DAGTSALIRLEGHGRE
-912 ESAVP
+912 EAAAP

-942 LDEAFAGGP
+942 LDEALTGGP

-976 LRHLNPDTAA
+976 LRHLNPQTAA
-986 ALAEHPVGQVGFNY
+986 VLEHHPVGQVGFNY

-1005 ADSDLPGGARGAGFT
+1005 PAADLPGERRGPGFT

-1025 AGIPELAELDAAQD
+1025 AAIPELAELDAAQD
-1039 PRMPASAELDINATV
+1039 PRMPASAELDINASV
-1054 SDQPTGPVLNA
+1054 EDRAAGPVLTA
-1065 AFSAPEGVLPP
+1065 AFSAPEGVLTP
-1076 AEVRELADLWCA
+1076 AEVREIADLWRT

-1094 RHAATPGAGGLTPSD
+1094 RYTAAPGAGGLTPSD

-1121 GWERRFPGLTD
+1121 GWERRFPGLVD

-1145 HSIFEDSSFDAYQ
+1145 HSVFEDSSFDAYQ
-1158 VQYALHLSG
+1158 VQYALHLAG
-1167 RVDAARLRAA
+1167 EVDPARLRAA
-1177 GQSLLD
+1177 GQALLD

-1202 LVLDTDS
+1202 LVLAAA
-1209 VTLPWQDLDLSGLGA
+1209 TLPWQELDLSALDE
-1224 AEREEAFERF
+1224 AERTEAFERF
-1234 LAEDLTAH
+1234 LAQDLTTP
-1242 FDQLRPPMLRMTLI
+1242 FDQTAPPMLRMSLV
-1256 RTGEETHELVLTAHH
+1256 RTGARTHELVLTAHH

-1283 QDLLTLYGS
+1283 QDLLTLYGA
-1292 DGRASGL
+1292 DGRATGL
-1299 EPARNYRE
+1299 EPARTHRD
-1307 FLRWLTRQDRE
+1307 FLAWLARQDRE

-1323 WREELSGV
+1323 WREELRGV

-1337 APVVTAASGST
+1337 APLLPAPQTATG
-1348 AQFDPAA
+1348 
-1355 SDGSVAPAAP
+1355 
-1365 EGSAEDIAMRQA
+1365 GSAQPAHDIAMRQA
-1377 EVPLSVPASRELF
+1377 EVPLPADTSRDLQ
-1390 RRAAELG
+1390 RRAAALG

-1429 RPPALPGVEST
+1429 RPPALPGVDST

-1460 AELLTA
+1460 AELLTSL
-1466 VQGRQAALMDHHHF
+1466 QGRQAALMDHHHV
-1480 GLSEI
+1480 GLGEI

-1509 GIVEASRTAG
+1509 GIVEASRLAG

-1540 IEPDRLRLAIQYRR
+1540 IEPDRLRLAVQYPR
-1554 TVLDPAAAESV
+1554 TVLDPAAAETL
-1565 AARFGM
+1565 AARFGTV
-1571 ILAQLAEDTGRRV
+1571 LRQVAEDPSRRV
-1584 GAVEVLEPAERDRL
+1584 GTVEVLQPAERDRL
-1598 LNGPGAAPQGTPA
+1598 LHGC
-1611 PATTVPELFERQ
+1611 ATTAAAGAGTDPRAGTDTVPALFARR
-1623 AAATPDAVAVVSGEQ
+1623 AAATPDAVAVADGGR

-1649 NRLARGLTR
+1649 DRLARALAE
-1658 RGARPELPV
+1658 RGARPETPV

-1674 ADLVVALLGVLKS
+1674 AELVVALLGVLKS
-1687 GAAALALDP
+1687 GAAVLPLDP
-1696 RRPADRLAHVLTDA
+1696 RHPAGRLARILADA
-1710 RPLLVLTDADTA
+1710 RPLLLLADADTA
-1722 AGLPDTGVPTA
+1722 AALSDTGVPVVTPEEA
-1733 HLDEL
+1733 VP
-1738 MSGGGDFAAAGG
+1738 GDGPVQAAALPQAGT
-1750 PAARPEGLAYLSYA
+1750 LAHLSYA

-1769 GPTGVETSHRNLT
+1769 GPTGVESTHGDLAGRV
-1782 DRAAGLLARLGSAAR
+1782 AGLLARLGCAAGR
-1797 ARLLVGTSESADAEL
+1797 PLLLATTADGE
-1812 PLPEIVAALCGGGV
+1812 PPVPEIVAALCAGGGIEV
-1826 DLHRDPRATTAA
+1826 LRAGAA
-1838 DVLATTPSA
+1838 AAGGVLALSPSA
-1847 FADLLDEAV
+1847 CADLLDEAA
-1856 DDLRADTVVFSGEP
+1856 DDIRADTLVFSGEP
-1870 LPAALARRAA
+1870 LPAALAARAA
-1880 QSAPGARLV
+1880 ASAPGARLV
-1889 ALHGHPETGPAT
+1889 NLHGHPETGPAT
-1901 AYSPPDGGPGQ
+1901 AYAPSDGEQPPGTGTVP
-1912 GAEAVLAG
+1912 AG

-1932 AGLRP
+1932 AGLTP
-1937 VPYGAVGELY
+1937 VPHGAVGELY
-1947 LAGGVPARGYRGH
+1947 LGGEAPARGYRGRPA
-1960 GGLTAGRFVAD
+1960 LTSRRFVAD
-1971 PYGPAGSRMFRTG
+1971 PYGPPGSRMFRTG
-1984 DLVRRNGDDTL
+1984 DLVRRTADDRL
-1995 ELLGRGDAEATV
+1995 EILGRTGPEAAV
-2007 GGTRIAPAEVEA
+2007 RGTRITPAEVEA
-2019 VLTGHPGVARAAVVV
+2019 VLTGHPGVQRAVVV
-2034 RAGHGPGG
+2034 VREGHGPGG
-2042 TGQLVGYLVPAEA
+2042 TSQSVGYVEPPDGHDVP
-2055 SADLLAAIPGDPSD
+2055 
-2069 TDPSD
+2069 
-2074 TDPSGVD
+2074 
-2081 PSGVDPA
+2081 DPA
-2088 AFAEA
+2088 AHADQ
-2093 VRAHAARLLPP
+2093 VRAHVARELPP
-2104 ALVPTVLMTLAR
+2104 ALVPAVLVTLDR
-2116 LPLTPDGRPDRAA
+2116 LPLTPDGAVDRAA
-2129 LPEPDPAARPY
+2129 LPEPEPPARPY
-2140 RAPRTPEE
+2140 RAPRTPQE

-2169 FFELGGNSLLAT
+2169 FFALGGNSLLAT

-2196 LRSIFESHAISELS
+2196 LRSVFESHAISELS

>member
-1 MFEKQVVAAPEA
+1 MSNHWGMVALCSFHDTAVPVATIPEMFEKQVVAAPDA
-13 VALVC
+13 VALIC
-18 GDTSLTYRELDAR
+18 GETSLTYRELDER

-40 GHGVGPESVVGVAVQ
+40 GRGVGPEAVVGVAVQ

-99 ADATTGAELPV
+99 ADAPTGGELPELPV
-110 LPAPVLLLDAP
+110 LVLLLDAP
-121 GTTASVSGQ
+121 GTIASVSAQ
-130 PAGALTD
+130 PAGPLTD
-137 AERIRPLRVAQTA
+137 AERIRPQRVAQTA

-178 HVERLKVTAAS
+178 HAERLKVSAAS

-225 PGAPLAETVAR
+225 PGDPLAQTVAR

-252 SAEALACVE
+252 PAGALASVE

-292 TTVCASMSAPLAG
+292 TTVCATMSAPLAG

-325 DALRPVAAGVIGEL
+325 DALRPVDAGVIGEL

-354 DLSAQRFVACP
+354 DLSALRFVACP
-365 FGGPGARM
+365 YGGPGARM
-373 YRTGDLVEWT
+373 YRTGDLVERT

-416 HPGVTDAAVLPY
+416 HPGVSDTAVIPH
-428 ERRGSRQLVA
+428 ERRGNRQLVA
-438 YVVPAATGRPGGAG
+438 YVVPAASGRTGGAA

-469 GELRAFAAERLP
+469 GELRAFAARHLP

-505 TRLPEPEFKGEA
+505 ARLPEPEFKGET

-527 ILAELFAKALGVGQ
+527 ILAELFAKALGVGR

-566 ARGLTIS
+566 ARGLIVS
-573 ARQAVEH
+573 AREAVEH
-580 RTVARLAEIAVAN
+580 RTVAGLAEIAVAN
-593 GQGEGAGPVLAELEG
+593 GESDAGTVLAELEG
-608 GGVGWM
+608 GGTGWM

-642 EGIDRAG
+642 ADIDRAG

-655 AVLDR
+655 AVVDR
-660 HDLLRSRLVAE
+660 HDLLRSRLVSGADTG
-671 AEAEAEAESEA
+671 SV
-682 EAGPD
+682 PD
-687 GLVVGPVGS
+687 GLVVEPAGS
-696 VDVEPLL
+696 VDVDPLL
-703 RHVTCD
+703 RRVACD
-709 GRWDTASWRE
+709 GRWDAPSWRE

-730 QLNPAAGSVARFV
+730 QLDPAAGSMARFV

-758 LVLHHLV
+758 LVLHHLI

-780 AWQQVREGRTPQLP
+780 AWQQVREGRTPELP
-794 PVATSMRRWA
+794 PVSTSMRRWA

-829 PDPLLGTRRLDP
+829 PDPQLGARRLDP

-847 CVRVTHVQ
+847 TVRVTHVQ
-855 LPVSVTE
+855 LPAAVTE

-885 LALAQWRRRRSVD
+885 LALAQWRRTRSVD

-912 ESAVP
+912 EAAAP

-935 LDLAGVD
+935 LDLAGID

-951 AAGLAVKKVKEQLLA
+951 AAGLAVRSVKEQLLA

-986 ALAEHPVGQVGFNY
+986 PLAAHPIGQVGFNY

-1005 ADSDLPGGARGAGFT
+1005 AASDLPGDLPGDRRGPGFT
-1020 RAPEA
+1020 QAPEA
-1025 AGIPELAELDAAQD
+1025 AAIPELAELDAAQD
-1039 PRMPASAELDINATV
+1039 PRMPAAAELDINATV
-1054 SDQPTGPVLNA
+1054 ADRPAGPVLNA
-1065 AFSAPEGVLPP
+1065 AFSAPEGVLAP
-1076 AEVRELADLWCA
+1076 AEVQEIADLWCA
-1088 ALEALA
+1088 ALEGLA
-1094 RHAATPGAGGLTPSD
+1094 RYAATPGAGGLTPSD
-1109 LPLVTASQHDID
+1109 LPLVTASQQDID
-1121 GWERRFPGLTD
+1121 GWERRFPGLVD

-1167 RVDAARLRAA
+1167 RVDATRLRAA

-1234 LAEDLTAH
+1234 LAEDLTVH

-1256 RTGEETHELVLTAHH
+1256 RTGEEAYELVLTAHH

-1292 DGRASGL
+1292 DGQAAAL

-1307 FLRWLTRQDRE
+1307 FLGWLARQDRE

-1323 WREELSGV
+1323 WREELRGV

-1337 APVVTAASGST
+1337 APVVTAAGAT
-1348 AQFDPAA
+1348 APVDPA
-1355 SDGSVAPAAP
+1355 APAAP
-1365 EGSAEDIAMRQA
+1365 SAATGSADDIAMRQA
-1377 EVPLSVPASRELF
+1377 EVPLPLPSSRELF

-1460 AELLTA
+1460 AELLTE

-1485 QQAAGVDA
+1485 QQAAGLDA

-1509 GIVEASRTAG
+1509 GIVEASRAAG

-1540 IEPDRLRLAIQYRR
+1540 IEPDRLRLAVQYRR
-1554 TVLDPAAAESV
+1554 TVLEPAVAETI

-1571 ILAQLAEDTGRRV
+1571 ILRQVAEDTGRRV
-1584 GAVEVLEPAERDRL
+1584 GTVEVLEPAERDRL
-1598 LNGPGAAPQGTPA
+1598 LGGPGTAADATEGDG
-1611 PATTVPELFERQ
+1611 PATTVPELFERR
-1623 AAATPDAVAVVSGEQ
+1623 AAATPDAVAVISGER

-1649 NRLARGLTR
+1649 NRLARGLIR
-1658 RGARPELPV
+1658 RGARPEVPV
-1667 AVALPRS
+1667 ALALPRS
-1674 ADLVVALLGVLKS
+1674 ADLLVALLGVLKS
-1687 GAAALALDP
+1687 GAAVLPLDP
-1696 RRPADRLAHVLTDA
+1696 RQPGDRLAHVLTDA
-1710 RPLLVLTDADTA
+1710 RPLLVVTDADTA
-1722 AGLPDTGVPTA
+1722 AGLPDTGVPA
-1733 HLDEL
+1733 VHPDGPGAPDD
-1738 MSGGGDFAAAGG
+1738 GGAAAAA
-1750 PAARPEGLAYLSYA
+1750 PAARPDGLAYLSYA
-1764 CGSSG
+1764 CGSAG
-1769 GPTGVETSHRNLT
+1769 GPTGVEISHRNLT
-1782 DRAAGLLARLGSAAR
+1782 DRVAGLLAGLGSAAGS
-1797 ARLLVGTSESADAEL
+1797 RLLVGTGAAADAAL
-1812 PLPEIVAALCGGGV
+1812 PLPEIVAALCGGGGV
-1826 DLHRDPRATTAA
+1826 EVLRAPRATTAA
-1838 DVLATTPSA
+1838 DVLVTTPSA

-1856 DDLRADTVVFSGEP
+1856 DDLHADTFVFTGEA
-1870 LPAALARRAA
+1870 LPAALARQAGR
-1880 QSAPGARLV
+1880 SAPGARLV
-1889 ALHGHPETGPAT
+1889 TLHGHPETGPAT
-1901 AYSPPDGGPGQ
+1901 AHSPAEGGAGP
-1912 GAEAVLAG
+1912 ATEAVLAG
-1920 TPLAGVRAYVLG
+1920 TPLAGVRAYALG
-1932 AGLRP
+1932 AGLTP
-1937 VPYGAVGELY
+1937 VPQGAVGELY
-1947 LAGGVPARGYRGH
+1947 LAGGAPARGYRGH

-1984 DLVRRNGDDTL
+1984 DLVRRTADDRL
-1995 ELLGRGDAEATV
+1995 ELLGRGDTEATV
-2007 GGTRIAPAEVEA
+2007 RGTRIAPAEVEA
-2019 VLTGHPGVARAAVVV
+2019 VLTGHPGVAQAVAVV

-2042 TGQLVGYLVPAEA
+2042 TGQLVGHLVPA
-2055 SADLLAAIPGDPSD
+2055 DPY
-2069 TDPSD
+2069 
-2074 TDPSGVD
+2074 GAE
-2081 PSGVDPA
+2081 PA
-2088 AFAEA
+2088 ALAEE
-2093 VRAHAARLLPP
+2093 VRAHAARYLPP
-2104 ALVPTVLMTLAR
+2104 ALVPAVLITLER

-2129 LPEPDPAARPY
+2129 LPEPEPAGRPY
-2140 RAPRTPEE
+2140 RAPRTPQE

>member
-1 MFEKQVVAAPEA
+1 MFEKQVVASPDA
-13 VALVC
+13 VALVF
-18 GDTSLTYRELDAR
+18 GETSLTYRELDAR
-31 ANRLARVLV
+31 ANRLARFLV
-40 GHGVGPESVVGVAVQ
+40 AHGVGPETVVGVALR
-55 RSTELWVAVLA
+55 RSPELWTAVLA

-77 DAAYPADR
+77 DAAYPAER
-85 LRYMVEDSGARLVL
+85 LRYMAQDSGARLVL
-99 ADATTGAELPV
+99 ADTPTGGELPE
-110 LPAPVLLLDAP
+110 LPAPVLLLDTP
-121 GTTASVSGQ
+121 ETLTAVSRE
-130 PAGALTD
+130 PAGPLTD
-137 AERIRPLRVAQTA
+137 SDRIRPQRVAQTA

-178 HVERLKVTAAS
+178 HFEQLKVGPTS

-220 KEALA
+220 KEELA
-225 PGAPLAETVAR
+225 PGEPLAATVAR

-243 LPPPVLATL
+243 LPPPVLA
-252 SAEALACVE
+252 AVPAGALATVE

-292 TTVCASMSAPLAG
+292 TTVCATMSAPLAG
-305 DGRVPPIG
+305 DGLVPPIG
-313 RSITDTDVHVLD
+313 GPITDTGVHVLD
-325 DALRPVAAGVIGEL
+325 DALRPVTAGVTGEL

-365 FGGPGARM
+365 FGEPGARM
-373 YRTGDLVEWT
+373 YRTGDLVERT
-383 PEGEL
+383 PEGTL

-403 RIEPLEIEAVLSG
+403 RIEPLEIEAVLSA
-416 HPGVTDAAVLPY
+416 HPGVADAAVLPH
-428 ERRGSRQLVA
+428 EQAGGRRLVA
-438 YVVPAATGRPGGAG
+438 YVVPAASGRPGHEG
-452 PQGSAYGSIA
+452 PQGSGYGSIA
-462 LDSGFGV
+462 LDSGFGA
-469 GELRAFAAERLP
+469 GELRAHAGRHLP

-486 SAFVLLDR
+486 AAFVLLDR

-505 TRLPEPEFKGEA
+505 ARLPEPEFRAGT

-527 ILAELFAKALGVGQ
+527 ILAELYAKALGLGQ

-566 ARGLTIS
+566 ARGLVVT

-593 GQGEGAGPVLAELEG
+593 GRGDATGPVLEELDG
-608 GGVGWM
+608 GGTGWM

-642 EGIDRAG
+642 EDIDAAG

-655 AVLDR
+655 AVVDR
-660 HDLLRSRLVAE
+660 HDLLRCRLVP
-671 AEAEAEAESEA
+671 
-682 EAGPD
+682 AGGADADTD
-687 GLVVGPVGS
+687 GLLVAPAGS
-696 VDVEPLL
+696 VAVDPLL
-703 RHVTCD
+703 RRVACD
-709 GRWDTASWRE
+709 GRWDEESWRT
-719 LLLGE
+719 LLLAE
-724 LEEAAR
+724 LDRAAGR
-730 QLNPAAGSVARFV
+730 LDPAAGVVAQFV
-743 WFDPSPGE
+743 WFDPAPGE
-751 GGTGRLL
+751 GGPGRLL
-758 LVLHHLV
+758 LALHHLV

-780 AWQQVREGRTPQLP
+780 AWQQVRTGRTPELP

-804 HALADEARRPERV
+804 HALADEARRPGRV

-822 WRSVVEG
+822 WRSAVEG
-829 PDPLLGTRRLDP
+829 PDPLLGARRLDP
-841 AVDVRS
+841 AVDVRA
-847 CVRVTHVQ
+847 RVHTTHVQ

-862 AVLTDLPA
+862 ALLTDLPA
-870 AFHGG
+870 AFRGG

-885 LALAQWRRRRSVD
+885 LALAQWRRTRSVD
-898 EASALIRLEGHGRE
+898 ETSALIRLEGHGRE
-912 ESAVP
+912 EVAAP

-976 LRHLNPDTAA
+976 LRHLNPQTAA
-986 ALAEHPVGQVGFNY
+986 VLEPHPVGQVGFNY

-1005 ADSDLPGGARGAGFT
+1005 SAADMPAQLRGLGFT
-1020 RAPEA
+1020 QAPEA
-1025 AGIPELAELDAAQD
+1025 AAIAELAELDAAQD
-1039 PRMPASAELDINATV
+1039 PRMPAAAELDVNASV
-1054 SDQPTGPVLNA
+1054 ADRPAGPVLNA
-1065 AFSAPEGVLPP
+1065 VFSAPEGVLSP
-1076 AEVRELADLWCA
+1076 AEVREIADLWRA
-1088 ALEALA
+1088 ALEGLV
-1094 RHAATPGAGGLTPSD
+1094 RHAAEPGAGGLTPSD
-1109 LPLVTASQHDID
+1109 LPLVAATQHDID

-1145 HSIFEDSSFDAYQ
+1145 HSVFEDSSFDAYQ

-1167 RVDAARLRAA
+1167 EVDPARLRAA

-1202 LVLDTDS
+1202 LVLDTAA
-1209 VTLPWQDLDLSGLGA
+1209 LPWQELDLSALDE
-1224 AEREEAFERF
+1224 AERTAAFERF
-1234 LAEDLTAH
+1234 LAQDLTTH
-1242 FDQLRPPMLRMTLI
+1242 FDQIAPPMLRMTLV
-1256 RTGEETHELVLTAHH
+1256 RTGTRTHELVLTAHH

-1283 QDLLTLYGS
+1283 QDLLTFYGS
-1292 DGRASGL
+1292 DGRATGL
-1299 EPARNYRE
+1299 EPARNHRD
-1307 FLRWLTRQDRE
+1307 FLAWLARQDRE

-1337 APVVTAASGST
+1337 APLLPTPKT
-1348 AQFDPAA
+1348 LPAE
-1355 SDGSVAPAAP
+1355 P
-1365 EGSAEDIAMRQA
+1365 AEDTAMRQA
-1377 EVPLSVPASRELF
+1377 EVPLPVAASRDLQ
-1390 RRAAELG
+1390 RRAADLG

-1408 AMLLAQLTGRQ
+1408 AILLAQLTGRQ

-1429 RPPALPGVEST
+1429 RPPALPGVDST

-1455 PADTV
+1455 PGDTV

-1466 VQGRQAALMDHHHF
+1466 LQGRQAALMDHHHV
-1480 GLSEI
+1480 GLGEI
-1485 QQAAGVDA
+1485 QQAAGVDS

-1509 GIVEASRTAG
+1509 GIVEASRQAG

-1540 IEPDRLRLAIQYRR
+1540 IEPDRLRLAVQYRH
-1554 TVLDPAAAESV
+1554 TVLDPAAAESL
-1565 AARFGM
+1565 AARFGT
-1571 ILAQLAEDTGRRV
+1571 ILRQVAEDTSRRV
-1584 GAVEVLEPAERDRL
+1584 GTVELLEPAERDRL
-1598 LNGPGAAPQGTPA
+1598 LHGLAGTAAAEDGTA
-1611 PATTVPELFERQ
+1611 ARAGEDTVPALFERR
-1623 AAATPDAVAVVSGEQ
+1623 AAATPGAVAVADGGR

-1649 NRLARGLTR
+1649 NRIAKALTG
-1658 RGARPELPV
+1658 RGARPETPV

-1674 ADLVVALLGVLKS
+1674 AELVVALLGVLKS
-1687 GAAALALDP
+1687 GAAVLPLDP
-1696 RRPADRLAHVLTDA
+1696 RHPGERLARVLADA

-1722 AGLPDTGVPTA
+1722 AALPDTGVPVLSLEDADTG
-1733 HLDEL
+1733 D
-1738 MSGGGDFAAAGG
+1738 GGTGDGGAAPAAGIPRSG
-1750 PAARPEGLAYLSYA
+1750 SLAYLSYD

-1769 GPTGVETSHRNLT
+1769 GPTGVETTHGNLT
-1782 DRAAGLLARLGSAAR
+1782 GRVPGLLARLGAADGR
-1797 ARLLVGTSESADAEL
+1797 RLLLGAGSDTEPPVA
-1812 PLPEIVAALCGGGV
+1812 EIVAALCAGGGV
-1826 DLHRDPRATTAA
+1826 EVLHDGAAATGGM
-1838 DVLATTPSA
+1838 LATSPSA
-1847 FADLLDEAV
+1847 CADLLDEAV
-1856 DDLRADTVVFSGEP
+1856 DDIAADTLVFSGEP
-1870 LPAALARRAA
+1870 LPAALALRAA
-1880 QSAPGARLV
+1880 ASAPGARLV
-1889 ALHGHPETGPAT
+1889 NIHGHPETGPAT
-1901 AYSPPDGGPGQ
+1901 AYALPDGELPPGT
-1912 GAEAVLAG
+1912 GTVPAG

-1932 AGLRP
+1932 AGLAP
-1937 VPYGAVGELY
+1937 VPHGAVGELY
-1947 LAGGVPARGYRGH
+1947 LAGGAPARGYRGH
-1960 GGLTAGRFVAD
+1960 GALTAHRFVAD
-1971 PYGPAGSRMFRTG
+1971 PFGPPGSRMFRTG
-1984 DLVRRNGDDTL
+1984 DLVRWNADDRL
-1995 ELLGRGDAEATV
+1995 ELLGRTGGEAAV
-2007 GGTRIAPAEVEA
+2007 RGTRITPAEVET
-2019 VLTGHPGVARAAVVV
+2019 VLTGHPGVEQAVVV
-2034 RAGHGPGG
+2034 VREGHGPGG
-2042 TGQLVGYLVPAEA
+2042 TAQAVGYVVPPDGHEV
-2055 SADLLAAIPGDPSD
+2055 P
-2069 TDPSD
+2069 
-2074 TDPSGVD
+2074 
-2081 PSGVDPA
+2081 DPA
-2088 AFAEA
+2088 AHAER
-2093 VRAHAARLLPP
+2093 VRAHAARQLPA
-2104 ALVPTVLMTLAR
+2104 ALVPAVVVTLDR
-2116 LPLTPDGRPDRAA
+2116 LPLTPDGGTDRAA
-2129 LPEPDPAARPY
+2129 LPEPEPPARPY
-2140 RAPRTPEE
+2140 RAPRTPQE

>member
-1 MFEKQVVAAPEA
+1 MFEKHVAASPDA
-13 VALVC
+13 VALVF
-18 GDTSLTYRELDAR
+18 GEMSLTYRELDAR
-31 ANRLARVLV
+31 ANRLARFLV
-40 GHGVGPESVVGVAVQ
+40 TRGVGPETVVGVALR
-55 RSTELWVAVLA
+55 RSPELWTAVLA

-77 DAAYPADR
+77 DAAYPAER
-85 LRYMVEDSGARLVL
+85 LRYMAQDSGARLVL
-99 ADATTGAELPV
+99 ADTPTGGELPE

-121 GTTASVSGQ
+121 DTVGAVSREA
-130 PAGALTD
+130 AGALTD
-137 AERIRPLRVAQTA
+137 ADRIRPQRAAQTA

-178 HVERLKVTAAS
+178 HVERLGAGPAS

-210 LSGATFVLAG
+210 LSGATFVLAD

-225 PGAPLAETVAR
+225 PGTPLAETIAR

-243 LPPPVLATL
+243 LPPPVLA
-252 SAEALACVE
+252 AVPAGALAGVE

-292 TTVCASMSAPLAG
+292 TTVCATMSAPLAG

-313 RSITDTDVHVLD
+313 GPITDTGVHVLD
-325 DALRPVAAGVIGEL
+325 DALRPVDTGVIGEL

-365 FGGPGARM
+365 FGEPGARM
-373 YRTGDLVEWT
+373 YRTGDLVERT
-383 PEGEL
+383 PGGEL

-416 HPGVTDAAVLPY
+416 HPGVADAAVLPY
-428 ERRGSRQLVA
+428 EQGGSRGLVA
-438 YVVPAATGRPGGAG
+438 YVVPAASGRPGHGG

-462 LDSGFGV
+462 LDSGFGTA
-469 GELRAFAAERLP
+469 ELRAYAGRHLP

-486 SAFVLLDR
+486 AAFVLLDR

-505 TRLPEPEFKGEA
+505 SRLPQPEFAGGT

-527 ILAELFAKALGVGQ
+527 ILAELYAKALGRDR

-566 ARGLTIS
+566 ARGVVVT

-580 RTVARLAEIAVAN
+580 RTVARLAEIAAAN
-593 GQGEGAGPVLAELEG
+593 GRGAAGPVLEELDG
-608 GGVGWM
+608 GGTGWM

-642 EGIDRAG
+642 EDIDAAG

-655 AVLDR
+655 AVVDR
-660 HDLLRSRLVAE
+660 HDLLRARLVSDGDGHGEGA
-671 AEAEAEAESEA
+671 
-682 EAGPD
+682 
-687 GLVVGPVGS
+687 GLVVAPAGS
-696 VDVEPLL
+696 VAVDPLL
-703 RHVTCD
+703 RRVPCD
-709 GRWDTASWRE
+709 GRWDDGSWRT

-724 LEEAAR
+724 LEQAAGR
-730 QLNPAAGSVARFV
+730 LDPAAGTVAQFV
-743 WFDPSPGE
+743 WFAPERGA
-751 GGTGRLL
+751 GRLL
-758 LVLHHLV
+758 LALHHLV

-780 AWQQVREGRTPQLP
+780 AWQQVRAGRTPELP

-804 HALADEARRPERV
+804 HALADEAQRPART

-822 WRSVVEG
+822 WRSIVEG
-829 PDPLLGTRRLDP
+829 PDPLLGARRLDP
-841 AVDVRS
+841 AVDVRA
-847 CVRVTHVQ
+847 RVHTTRVQ
-855 LPVSVTE
+855 LPASVTE
-862 AVLTDLPA
+862 ALLTDLPA
-870 AFHGG
+870 AFRGG

-885 LALAQWRRRRSVD
+885 LALAQWRRTRSVD
-898 EASALIRLEGHGRE
+898 ETSPLVRLEGHGRE
-912 ESAVP
+912 ETAAP

-976 LRHLNPDTAA
+976 LRHLNPQTAA
-986 ALAEHPVGQVGFNY
+986 VLEQHPVGQVGFNY

-1005 ADSDLPGGARGAGFT
+1005 SAADMPGELRGFGFT
-1020 RAPEA
+1020 QAPEA
-1025 AGIPELAELDAAQD
+1025 AAVAELAELDAAQD

-1054 SDQPTGPVLNA
+1054 ADQPTGPVLNA
-1065 AFSAPEGVLPP
+1065 VFSAPEGVLSP
-1076 AEVRELADLWCA
+1076 AEVGQIADLWRA

-1094 RHAATPGAGGLTPSD
+1094 RHAAEPGAGGLTPSD

-1145 HSIFEDSSFDAYQ
+1145 HSVFEDSSFDAYQ

-1167 RVDAARLRAA
+1167 DVDPARLRAA

-1202 LVLDTDS
+1202 LVLDS
-1209 VTLPWQDLDLSGLGA
+1209 ATLPWQELDLSGLEG
-1224 AEREEAFERF
+1224 AERTEAFEGF
-1234 LAEDLTAH
+1234 LARDLATH
-1242 FDQLRPPMLRMTLI
+1242 FDQFAPPMLRMSLI
-1256 RTGEETHELVLTAHH
+1256 RTGERTHELVLTAHH

-1283 QDLLTLYGS
+1283 QDLLTFYGS
-1292 DGRASGL
+1292 DGQDPGL
-1299 EPARNYRE
+1299 EPARNHRD
-1307 FLRWLTRQDRE
+1307 FLAWLSRQDSE

-1337 APVVTAASGST
+1337 APVVCTPRTG
-1348 AQFDPAA
+1348 PA
-1355 SDGSVAPAAP
+1355 DGSADGPADGSA
-1365 EGSAEDIAMRQA
+1365 EGSGGAGEDIAMRQA
-1377 EVPLSVPASRELF
+1377 EVPLPTEASRGLQ

-1408 AMLLAQLTGRQ
+1408 AILLARLTGRQ

-1429 RPPALPGVEST
+1429 RPPALPGVDAT

-1460 AELLTA
+1460 AELLTGL
-1466 VQGRQAALMDHHHF
+1466 QGRQAALMDHHHF
-1480 GLSEI
+1480 GLGEI
-1485 QQAAGVDA
+1485 QQAAGVES

-1509 GIVEASRTAG
+1509 GIVEASRQAG

-1540 IEPDRLRLAIQYRR
+1540 IEPDRLRLAVQYRH
-1554 TVLDPAAAESV
+1554 TVLDPAAAESL

-1571 ILAQLAEDTGRRV
+1571 ILRQLAEDTSRRV
-1584 GAVEVLEPAERDRL
+1584 AAVEVLEPAERDRIL
-1598 LNGPGAAPQGTPA
+1598 HGPGTLAAADADAAPGT
-1611 PATTVPELFERQ
+1611 TTVPALFERRV
-1623 AAATPDAVAVVSGEQ
+1623 AATPDAVAVADGGR
-1638 SLTYRELDERA
+1638 SLTYRQLDERA
-1649 NRLARGLTR
+1649 ERLARALTG
-1658 RGARPELPV
+1658 RGARPETPV

-1674 ADLVVALLGVLKS
+1674 AELVVALLGVLKS
-1687 GAAALALDP
+1687 GAAVLPLDP
-1696 RRPADRLAHVLTDA
+1696 RHPADRLARVLTDA

-1722 AGLPDTGVPTA
+1722 PALPDTGVAALT
-1733 HLDEL
+1733 LDEADA
-1738 MSGGGDFAAAGG
+1738 GDGRPA
-1750 PAARPEGLAYLSYA
+1750 PAAPPVRADSLAYLSYA

-1769 GPTGVETSHRNLT
+1769 GPTGVETTHGNLT
-1782 DRAAGLLARLGSAAR
+1782 GRVPGLLARLGSAAGR
-1797 ARLLVGTSESADAEL
+1797 RLLPAAGPDTEL
-1812 PLPEIVAALCGGGV
+1812 PVPEIVAALCAGGGV
-1826 DLHRDPRATTAA
+1826 EMLRDGAA
-1838 DVLATTPSA
+1838 GPGGVLAISPSA
-1847 FADLLDEAV
+1847 CADLLDETVEDIA
-1856 DDLRADTVVFSGEP
+1856 ADAVVFSGEP
-1870 LPAALARRAA
+1870 LPAALALRVAG
-1880 QSAPGARLV
+1880 SAPGARLV
-1889 ALHGHPETGPAT
+1889 NVHGHFETGPAT
-1901 AYSPPDGGPGQ
+1901 AYSPPDGAQPPGT
-1912 GAEAVLAG
+1912 GTVPVG

-1932 AGLRP
+1932 AGLTP
-1937 VPYGAVGELY
+1937 VPDGAVGELY
-1947 LAGGVPARGYRGH
+1947 LAGGAPARGYRGH
-1960 GGLTAGRFVAD
+1960 GALTAERFVAD
-1971 PYGPAGSRMFRTG
+1971 PFGPAGSRMFRTG
-1984 DLVRRNGDDTL
+1984 DLVRRTAGDRL
-1995 ELLGRGDAEATV
+1995 ELLGRTGPEAAV
-2007 GGTRIAPAEVEA
+2007 RGTRTAPAEVEA
-2019 VLTGHPGVARAAVVV
+2019 VLTGHPGVEQAVVV
-2034 RAGHGPGG
+2034 VREGHGPGG
-2042 TGQLVGYLVPAEA
+2042 TAQSVGYITAPDGYDVA
-2055 SADLLAAIPGDPSD
+2055 
-2069 TDPSD
+2069 
-2074 TDPSGVD
+2074 
-2081 PSGVDPA
+2081 DPA
-2088 AFAEA
+2088 AWAEQ
-2093 VRAHAARLLPP
+2093 VRAHAAQQLPA
-2104 ALVPTVLMTLAR
+2104 ALVPAVLVPLER
-2116 LPLTPDGRPDRAA
+2116 LPLTRDGRTDRAA
-2129 LPEPDPAARPY
+2129 LPEPEPAARPY
-2140 RAPRTPEE
+2140 RAPRTPQE

>member
-1 MFEKQVVAAPEA
+1 MFEKQVVAAPDA
-13 VALVC
+13 VALVF
-18 GDTSLTYRELDAR
+18 GETSLTYREVDAR

-40 GHGVGPESVVGVAVQ
+40 GRGVGPESVVGVAAQ
-55 RSTELWVAVLA
+55 RSPELWVAVLA

-85 LRYMVEDSGARLVL
+85 LQYMVEDSGARLVL
-99 ADATTGAELPV
+99 ADAVTGALLPG

-121 GTTASVSGQ
+121 ETTAEVGAAA
-130 PAGALTD
+130 AGPLTD
-137 AERIRPLRVAQTA
+137 ADRIRPQRVAQTA

-178 HVERLKVTAAS
+178 HVERLKVTPAS

-210 LSGATFVLAG
+210 LSGAAFVLAD

-225 PGAPLAETVAR
+225 PGDPLADTIAR

-243 LPPPVLATL
+243 LPPPVLA
-252 SAEALACVE
+252 ALPAGAMASVE

-292 TTVCASMSAPLAG
+292 TTVCATMSAPLAG

-313 RSITDTDVHVLD
+313 RSITDTGVHVLD
-325 DALRPVAAGVIGEL
+325 DALRPVGAGVIGEL

-365 FGGPGARM
+365 FAGPGARM

-388 VFHGRADTQVKIRGI
+388 VFHGRVDTQVKIRGI

-416 HPGVTDAAVLPY
+416 HPGVADTAVLPY

-438 YVVPAATGRPGGAG
+438 YVVPAASGRPGQAG

-469 GELRAFAAERLP
+469 GELRAFAAAHLP

-486 SAFVLLDR
+486 AAFVLLDR

-505 TRLPEPEFKGEA
+505 ARLPEPEFKGET

-527 ILAELFAKALGVGQ
+527 ILADLFAKALGVGQ
-541 VGIDDDFFTLGGD
+541 VGIDDDFFTIGGD

-566 ARGLTIS
+566 ARGLVVT
-573 ARQAVEH
+573 ARQVFEQ
-580 RTVARLAEIAVAN
+580 RTVARLAETAVAN
-593 GQGEGAGPVLAELEG
+593 GEGAPTGPVLEEFEG
-608 GGVGWM
+608 GGTGWM
-614 PLLPVARWIRDW
+614 PLLPVARWIREW

-655 AVLDR
+655 AVVDR
-660 HDLLRSRLVAE
+660 HDLLRSRLVADAEGEGDGE
-671 AEAEAEAESEA
+671 A
-682 EAGPD
+682 D
-687 GLVVGPVGS
+687 GLVVAPAGS

-703 RHVTCD
+703 HRVACD
-709 GRWDTASWRE
+709 GRWDAESWRG

-724 LEEAAR
+724 LEEAAQR
-730 QLNPAAGSVARFV
+730 LDPAAGVVARFV
-743 WFDPSPGE
+743 WFDASGSE
-751 GGTGRLL
+751 GANGAEGAAVAEGAESAGRGGTGRLL
-758 LVLHHLV
+758 LVLHHLI

-780 AWQQVREGRTPQLP
+780 AWQQISAGRTPELP

-804 HALADEARRPERV
+804 HAMADEALRPERV

-822 WRSVVEG
+822 WRSIVEG

-847 CVRVTHVQ
+847 TVRVTHVQ
-855 LPVSVTE
+855 LPVPVTE
-862 AVLTDLPA
+862 AVLSDLPA

-885 LALAQWRRRRSVD
+885 LALAQWRRTRSVD
-898 EASALIRLEGHGRE
+898 ETSALIRLEGHGRE
-912 ESAVP
+912 EAAAP

-951 AAGLAVKKVKEQLLA
+951 AAGVAVKKVKEQLLS

-976 LRHLNPDTAA
+976 LRHLNPQTADQ
-986 ALAEHPVGQVGFNY
+986 LAGHPLGQVGFNY
-1000 LGRFS
+1000 LGRF
-1005 ADSDLPGGARGAGFT
+1005 AAGSDRPGEQGGAGFT
-1020 RAPEA
+1020 QAPEA
-1025 AGIPELAELDAAQD
+1025 AAIAELAELDAAQD

-1054 SDQPTGPVLNA
+1054 SDQPAGPVLNA
-1065 AFSAPEGVLPP
+1065 AFSAPEGVLTP

-1088 ALEALA
+1088 ALEGLA
-1094 RHAATPGAGGLTPSD
+1094 RYAARPGAGGLTPSD
-1109 LPLVTASQHDID
+1109 LPLVTASQYDID

-1132 VWPTTALQSGLLF
+1132 VWPTTPLQSGLLF

-1158 VQYALHLSG
+1158 VQYALHLTG
-1167 RVDAARLRAA
+1167 RVDAGRLRAA
-1177 GQSLLD
+1177 GQSLLE
-1183 RHAGLRTAFVHNA
+1183 RHSSLRTAFVHNA

-1202 LVLDTDS
+1202 LVLDS
-1209 VTLPWQDLDLSGLGA
+1209 VTLPWQDLDLSGLGE
-1224 AEREEAFERF
+1224 AERSEAFERF
-1234 LAEDLTAH
+1234 LAEDLTTH
-1242 FDQLRPPMLRMTLI
+1242 FDQIAPPMLRMTLI
-1256 RTGEETHELVLTAHH
+1256 RTGEERYELVLTAHH

-1283 QDLLTLYGS
+1283 QDLLTFYGS
-1292 DGRASGL
+1292 AGQATGL
-1299 EPARNYRE
+1299 EPARDYRD
-1307 FLRWLTRQDRE
+1307 FLAWLSRQDPE

-1323 WREELSGV
+1323 WREELGGL

-1337 APVVTAASGST
+1337 APVVAT
-1348 AQFDPAA
+1348 PAA
-1355 SDGSVAPAAP
+1355 AGAAP
-1365 EGSAEDIAMRQA
+1365 VAESAEDIAMRQA
-1377 EVPLSVPASRELF
+1377 EVPLPVEASRELF
-1390 RRAAELG
+1390 RRASDLG

-1408 AMLLAQLTGRQ
+1408 AILLAQLTGRQ

-1429 RPPALPGVEST
+1429 RPPALPGADST

-1455 PADTV
+1455 PADTL
-1460 AELLTA
+1460 AELLTT

-1485 QQAAGVDA
+1485 QQAAGMDA
-1493 LFDTIIGFE
+1493 LFDTIVGFE

-1509 GIVEASRTAG
+1509 GIVEASRAAG

-1540 IEPDRLRLAIQYRR
+1540 IEPDRLRLAVQYQR
-1554 TVLDPAAAESV
+1554 TVLDPAVAESI
-1565 AARFGM
+1565 AARFAA
-1571 ILAQLAEDTGRRV
+1571 ILRQLADDTGRRV
-1584 GAVEVLEPAERDRL
+1584 GAVDVLEPAERDRL
-1598 LNGPGAAPQGTPA
+1598 LNGLGAGPRTAGA
-1611 PATTVPELFERQ
+1611 DAGGTTVPELFERQ
-1623 AAATPDAVAVVSGEQ
+1623 AAATPDAVAVVAGAD

-1649 NRLARGLTR
+1649 NRLAHGLIA
-1658 RGARPELPV
+1658 RGAGPETPV
-1667 AVALPRS
+1667 ALALPRS

-1687 GAAALALDP
+1687 GAAALPLDP
-1696 RRPADRLAHVLTDA
+1696 RHPAGRLARVLADA
-1710 RPLLVLTDADTA
+1710 RPLLVLTDPDTA
-1722 AGLPDTGVPTA
+1722 APAETAVPA
-1733 HLDEL
+1733 VHLDAL
-1738 MSGGGDFAAAGG
+1738 GSGDGACA
-1750 PAARPEGLAYLSYA
+1750 PAVPVRRPDGLAYLSYA
-1764 CGSSG
+1764 CGGPG
-1769 GPTGVETSHRNLT
+1769 GPTGVETTHRNVA
-1782 DRAAGLLARLGSAAR
+1782 DRVTGLLARLGSAAGP
-1797 ARLLVGTSESADAEL
+1797 RLLAGLHADTEPPVL
-1812 PLPEIVAALCGGGV
+1812 EILAALCGGGGV
-1826 DLHRDPRATTAA
+1826 EVLPDPRALAGHRLLDPTAA
-1838 DVLATTPSA
+1838 ARGALATTPSA
-1847 FADLLDEAV
+1847 FADLLDEVAG
-1856 DDLRADTVVFSGEP
+1856 DLHADTIVLSGEP

-1880 QSAPGARLV
+1880 DSAPGARLV
-1889 ALHGHPETGPAT
+1889 NLHGHPETGFAT
-1901 AYSPPDGGPGQ
+1901 AFSPPDGEEPPGT
-1912 GAEAVLAG
+1912 GAVPAG

-1932 AGLRP
+1932 AGLTP
-1937 VPYGAVGELY
+1937 VPHGAVGELY
-1947 LAGGVPARGYRGH
+1947 LAGGAPARGYRGH

-1984 DLVRRNGDDTL
+1984 DLVRWTGEDRL
-1995 ELLGRGDAEATV
+1995 EFLGRGDTEAAV
-2007 GGTRIAPAEVEA
+2007 RGTRVAPAEVEA
-2019 VLTGHPGVARAAVVV
+2019 ALTGHPGVAQAAVVA
-2034 RAGHGPGG
+2034 REGHGPGG
-2042 TGQLVGYLVPAEA
+2042 TAQLVGYLVPAEPYGA
-2055 SADLLAAIPGDPSD
+2055 EPG
-2069 TDPSD
+2069 
-2074 TDPSGVD
+2074 
-2081 PSGVDPA
+2081 
-2088 AFAEA
+2088 AFADE
-2093 VRAHAARLLPP
+2093 VRAHAAQHLPAALLP
-2104 ALVPTVLMTLAR
+2104 AVLVTLER
-2116 LPLTPDGRPDRAA
+2116 LPLTPDGRLDRAA
-2129 LPEPDPAARPY
+2129 LPEPEPAGRPY

>member
-1 MFEKQVVAAPEA
+1 MFEKQVVATPDS

-18 GDTSLTYRELDAR
+18 GETSLTYRELDAR

-40 GHGVGPESVVGVAVQ
+40 ARGVGPESVVGVAAQ

-85 LRYMVEDSGARLVL
+85 LQYMVEDSGARLVL
-99 ADATTGAELPV
+99 ADAPTGGELPA

-121 GTTASVSGQ
+121 ETTAAVSAQ
-130 PAGALTD
+130 PAGPLTD
-137 AERIRPLRVAQTA
+137 AERIRPQRVAQTA

-178 HVERLKVTAAS
+178 HIERLKVSAAS

-225 PGAPLAETVAR
+225 PGDPLAETIAR

-252 SAEALACVE
+252 SADALACVE

-276 TWSAG
+276 TWAAG

-292 TTVCASMSAPLAG
+292 TTVCATMSAPLAG

-325 DALRPVAAGVIGEL
+325 DALRPVGAGVIGEL

-365 FGGPGARM
+365 FGEPGARM

-416 HPGVTDAAVLPY
+416 HPGVTDSAVLPY
-428 ERRGSRQLVA
+428 ERRGNRQLVA
-438 YVVPAATGRPGGAG
+438 YVVPAASGRPGRAG

-469 GELRAFAAERLP
+469 GELRAFAARHLP

-505 TRLPEPEFKGEA
+505 ARLPEPEFKGET

-566 ARGLTIS
+566 GRGLVVS
-573 ARQAVEH
+573 AREAVEH
-580 RTVARLAEIAVAN
+580 RTVAGLAEIAVAN
-593 GQGEGAGPVLAELEG
+593 GQGDGAGPVLAELEG
-608 GGVGWM
+608 GGTGWM

-649 LAATLT
+649 LAATLAA
-655 AVLDR
+655 AVDR
-660 HDLLRSRLVAE
+660 HDLLRSRLVS
-671 AEAEAEAESEA
+671 ESESGSDS
-682 EAGPD
+682 GPD
-687 GLVVGPVGS
+687 GLVVGPAGS
-696 VDVEPLL
+696 VDVDPLL
-703 RHVTCD
+703 RRVACD
-709 GRWDTASWRE
+709 GRRDAASWRE

-730 QLNPAAGSVARFV
+730 QLDPAAGSVARFV

-780 AWQQVREGRTPQLP
+780 AWQQVRAGRTPELP

-822 WRSVVEG
+822 WRSVLEG

-847 CVRVTHVQ
+847 TVRVTHVQ
-855 LPVSVTE
+855 LPVAVTE

-885 LALAQWRRRRSVD
+885 LALAQWRRTRSVD
-898 EASALIRLEGHGRE
+898 GASALIRLEGHGRE
-912 ESAVP
+912 EAAAP

-951 AAGLAVKKVKEQLLA
+951 AAGLAVKRVKEQLLA

-986 ALAEHPVGQVGFNY
+986 PLAAHPIGQVGFNY

-1005 ADSDLPGGARGAGFT
+1005 AAADMPGELRGLGFT

-1025 AGIPELAELDAAQD
+1025 AAIPELAELDAAQD

-1054 SDQPTGPVLNA
+1054 TDRPAGPVLNA
-1065 AFSAPEGVLPP
+1065 AFSAPEGVLSP
-1076 AEVRELADLWCA
+1076 AEVQELADLWCA

-1094 RHAATPGAGGLTPSD
+1094 RYAATPGAGGLTPSD
-1109 LPLVTASQHDID
+1109 LPLVTASQQDID

-1177 GQSLLD
+1177 GQALLD

-1234 LAEDLTAH
+1234 LAEDLTTH
-1242 FDQLRPPMLRMTLI
+1242 FDQLRPPMLRMSLI

-1283 QDLLTLYGS
+1283 QDLLTLYGW
-1292 DGRASGL
+1292 DGQAPGL

-1307 FLRWLTRQDRE
+1307 FLGWLARQDRE

-1323 WREELSGV
+1323 WREELRGV

-1337 APVVTAASGST
+1337 APVVTTASGAT
-1348 AQFDPAA
+1348 APVGSAPSA
-1355 SDGSVAPAAP
+1355 GSAPVGSAPSAGSDISD
-1365 EGSAEDIAMRQA
+1365 GSAEDIAMRQA
-1377 EVPLSVPASRELF
+1377 EVPLPVADSRELF

-1408 AMLLAQLTGRQ
+1408 AMLLARLTGRQ

-1429 RPPALPGVEST
+1429 RPAALPGVEST

-1455 PADTV
+1455 PADTI

-1466 VQGRQAALMDHHHF
+1466 LQGRQAALMDHHHF

-1509 GIVEASRTAG
+1509 GIVEASRAAG

-1554 TVLDPAAAESV
+1554 TVLDPSVAESI

-1571 ILAQLAEDTGRRV
+1571 ILRQLAEDTGRRV
-1584 GAVEVLEPAERDRL
+1584 GTVEVLEPAERDRL
-1598 LNGPGAAPQGTPA
+1598 LNGPGAAAGA
-1611 PATTVPELFERQ
+1611 ADGAGPATTVPELFERR
-1623 AAATPDAVAVVSGEQ
+1623 AAAAPDAVAVVSGER

-1649 NRLARGLTR
+1649 DRLARALIR
-1658 RGARPELPV
+1658 RGARPEVPV
-1667 AVALPRS
+1667 ALALPRS
-1674 ADLVVALLGVLKS
+1674 ADLLVALLGVLKS
-1687 GAAALALDP
+1687 GAAVLPLDP
-1696 RRPADRLAHVLTDA
+1696 RQPGDRLAHVLTDA
-1710 RPLLVLTDADTA
+1710 RPLLVVTDADTA
-1722 AGLPDTGVPTA
+1722 AGLPDTGVPVA
-1733 HLDEL
+1733 DLGEL
-1738 MSGGGDFAAAGG
+1738 CAPDTDAAAVAA
-1750 PAARPEGLAYLSYA
+1750 PAPRPDGLAYLSYG
-1764 CGSSG
+1764 CGSAG
-1769 GPTGVETSHRNLT
+1769 GPTGVEISHRNLT
-1782 DRAAGLLARLGSAAR
+1782 DRVPGLLARLGSAAGS
-1797 ARLLVGTSESADAEL
+1797 RLLVGAPAPEDPGL
-1812 PLPEIVAALCGGGV
+1812 PLPEIVAALCGGGGV
-1826 DLHRDPRATTAA
+1826 EVLRERGARATTAA
-1838 DVLATTPSA
+1838 DALATTPSA

-1856 DDLRADTVVFSGEP
+1856 DDLHADTVVFSGEA

-1901 AYSPPDGGPGQ
+1901 AHSPAEGGPGP
-1912 GAEAVLAG
+1912 ATESVLAG

-1932 AGLRP
+1932 AGLTP
-1937 VPYGAVGELY
+1937 VPQGAVGELY
-1947 LAGGVPARGYRGH
+1947 LAGGAPARGYRGH

-1984 DLVRRNGDDTL
+1984 DLVRRNGDDRL
-1995 ELLGRGDAEATV
+1995 ELLGRGDTEATV
-2007 GGTRIAPAEVEA
+2007 RGTRIAPAEVEA
-2019 VLTGHPGVARAAVVV
+2019 VLAGHPGVAQAVVVV

-2042 TGQLVGYLVPAEA
+2042 TGQLVGHLVPA
-2055 SADLLAAIPGDPSD
+2055 DPY
-2069 TDPSD
+2069 
-2074 TDPSGVD
+2074 GAE
-2081 PSGVDPA
+2081 PA
-2088 AFAEA
+2088 ALAEE
-2093 VRAHAARLLPP
+2093 VRAHAARYLPP
-2104 ALVPTVLMTLAR
+2104 ALVPAVLMTLER

-2129 LPEPDPAARPY
+2129 LPEPQPAGRPY

>member
-1 MFEKQVVAAPEA
+1 MFEKQVVAAPDA
-13 VALVC
+13 VALVF
-18 GDTSLTYRELDAR
+18 GETSLTYREVDAR
-31 ANRLARVLV
+31 ANRLARLLA
-40 GHGVGPESVVGVAVQ
+40 GRGVGPETVVGVAVQ
-55 RSTELWVAVLA
+55 RSPELWVAVLA

-99 ADATTGAELPV
+99 ADAATGGLLPELPT
-110 LPAPVLLLDAP
+110 PVLLLDAP
-121 GTTASVSGQ
+121 ETEVAVAAEA
-130 PAGALTD
+130 AGPLAD
-137 AERIRPLRVAQTA
+137 ADRIRPQRVAQTA

-178 HVERLKVTAAS
+178 HAERLKVSPAS

-210 LSGATFVLAG
+210 LSGATFVLAD

-225 PGAPLAETVAR
+225 PGAPLADTIAR

-243 LPPPVLATL
+243 LPPPVLA
-252 SAEALACVE
+252 ALPAGAMASVE

-292 TTVCASMSAPLAG
+292 TTVCATMSAPLAG

-325 DALRPVAAGVIGEL
+325 DALRPVGAGVIGEL

-365 FGGPGARM
+365 FAGPGARM
-373 YRTGDLVEWT
+373 YRTGDLVERT

-388 VFHGRADTQVKIRGI
+388 VFHGRVDTQVKIRGI
-403 RIEPLEIEAVLSG
+403 RIEPLEIEAVLSS
-416 HPGVTDAAVLPY
+416 HPGVADTAVLPY

-438 YVVPAATGRPGGAG
+438 YVVPAASGGPGQAG

-469 GELRAFAAERLP
+469 GELRAFAADQLP

-486 SAFVLLDR
+486 AAFVLLDR

-505 TRLPEPEFKGEA
+505 ARLPEPEFKGET

-566 ARGLTIS
+566 ARGLVVT

-580 RTVARLAEIAVAN
+580 RTVARLAEIAVTN
-593 GQGEGAGPVLAELEG
+593 GQGAPTGPVLTELAG
-608 GGVGWM
+608 GGTGWM

-626 GPGFDRFLQA
+626 GPGFGRFLQA

-655 AVLDR
+655 AVVDR
-660 HDLLRSRLVAE
+660 HDLLRSRLVADAAGEGDGE
-671 AEAEAEAESEA
+671 A
-682 EAGPD
+682 D
-687 GLVVGPVGS
+687 GLVVAPAGS

-703 RHVTCD
+703 RRVACD
-709 GRWDTASWRE
+709 GRRDAESWRD

-730 QLNPAAGSVARFV
+730 RLDPAAGVVAQFI
-743 WFDPSPGE
+743 WFDAPGGEE
-751 GGTGRLL
+751 GQGGEAGENAGAGRLL
-758 LVLHHLV
+758 LVLHHLI

-780 AWQQVREGRTPQLP
+780 AWQQISAGRTPELP

-804 HALADEARRPERV
+804 HALADEALRPERV

-822 WRSVVEG
+822 WRSIVEG
-829 PDPLLGTRRLDP
+829 PDPVLGARRLDP

-847 CVRVTHVQ
+847 SVHVTHVR
-855 LPVSVTE
+855 LPASVTE

-885 LALAQWRRRRSVD
+885 LALAQWRRTRSVD
-898 EASALIRLEGHGRE
+898 ETSALIRLEGHGRE
-912 ESAVP
+912 EAAAP
-917 GASLARTL
+917 GANLARTL

-951 AAGLAVKKVKEQLLA
+951 AAGLAVKKVKEQLLS

-976 LRHLNPDTAA
+976 LRHLNPQTAA
-986 ALAEHPVGQVGFNY
+986 QLAEHPIGQVGFNY
-1000 LGRFS
+1000 LGRFAAGS
-1005 ADSDLPGGARGAGFT
+1005 EQPGDARGAGFT
-1020 RAPEA
+1020 QAPEA
-1025 AGIPELAELDAAQD
+1025 AAIAELAELDAAQD
-1039 PRMPASAELDINATV
+1039 PRMPASAALDINATV
-1054 SDQPTGPVLNA
+1054 SDQPAGPVLNA
-1065 AFSAPEGVLPP
+1065 AFSAPEGVLTP

-1088 ALEALA
+1088 ALEGLA
-1094 RHAATPGAGGLTPSD
+1094 RHAAEPGAGGLTPSD

-1132 VWPTTALQSGLLF
+1132 VWPTTPLQSGLLF

-1167 RVDAARLRAA
+1167 RVDAGRLRAA
-1177 GQSLLD
+1177 GQSLLE
-1183 RHAGLRTAFVHNA
+1183 RHSGLRTAFVHNA

-1202 LVLDTDS
+1202 LVLDS
-1209 VTLPWQDLDLSGLGA
+1209 VTLPWQELDLSGLGE
-1224 AEREEAFERF
+1224 AERTEAFERF
-1234 LAEDLTAH
+1234 LAEDLTTH
-1242 FDQLRPPMLRMTLI
+1242 FDQIAPPMLRLTLI
-1256 RTGEETHELVLTAHH
+1256 RTGEETYELVLTAHH

-1283 QDLLTLYGS
+1283 QDLLTFYGS
-1292 DGRASGL
+1292 AGQATGL
-1299 EPARNYRE
+1299 EPARDYRD
-1307 FLRWLTRQDRE
+1307 FLAWLSRQDPE

-1323 WREELSGV
+1323 WREELSGL

-1337 APVVTAASGST
+1337 APVVTA
-1348 AQFDPAA
+1348 
-1355 SDGSVAPAAP
+1355 PAAP
-1365 EGSAEDIAMRQA
+1365 SAPAGQSAGSGQSGESAESAEDIAMRQA
-1377 EVPLSVPASRELF
+1377 EVPLPVEASRELF
-1390 RRAAELG
+1390 RRASDLG

-1408 AMLLAQLTGRQ
+1408 AILLAQLTGRR

-1429 RPPALPGVEST
+1429 RPAALPGADTT

-1455 PADTV
+1455 PADTL

-1466 VQGRQAALMDHHHF
+1466 LQGRQAALMDHHHF

-1485 QQAAGVDA
+1485 QQAAGMDV

-1509 GIVEASRTAG
+1509 GIVEASRAAG

-1540 IEPDRLRLAIQYRR
+1540 IEPDRLRLAVQYQR
-1554 TVLDPAAAESV
+1554 TVLDPAVAESI
-1565 AARFGM
+1565 AARFAA
-1571 ILAQLAEDTGRRV
+1571 ILRQLAEDTGRRV
-1584 GAVEVLEPAERDRL
+1584 GTVDVLEPAERDRL
-1598 LNGPGAAPQGTPA
+1598 LNGLGAGPRAAGTGTCTDA
-1611 PATTVPELFERQ
+1611 DADGATVPELFERQ
-1623 AAATPDAVAVVSGEQ
+1623 AAATPEAVAVVSGAR

-1649 NRLARGLTR
+1649 NRLANGLIA
-1658 RGARPELPV
+1658 RGAGPETPV
-1667 AVALPRS
+1667 ALALPRS

-1687 GAAALALDP
+1687 GAAVLPLDP
-1696 RRPADRLAHVLTDA
+1696 RHPGDRLARVLADA
-1710 RPLLVLTDADTA
+1710 RPLLVLTDPDTA
-1722 AGLPDTGVPTA
+1722 AAAADLAVPTA
-1733 HLDEL
+1733 HLGEL
-1738 MSGGGDFAAAGG
+1738 ESGDGACV
-1750 PAARPEGLAYLSYA
+1750 PAAPVRRPDALAHLSYA

-1769 GPTGVETSHRNLT
+1769 GPTGVETTHRNLAE
-1782 DRAAGLLARLGSAAR
+1782 RVPGLLARLGSAAGGP
-1797 ARLLVGTSESADAEL
+1797 RLLVGASGDAE
-1812 PLPEIVAALCGGGV
+1812 PPVPEILAALCGGAGV
-1826 DLHRDPRATTAA
+1826 ELPTDPRSLTGHGL
-1838 DVLATTPSA
+1838 LATTPSA
-1847 FADLLDEAV
+1847 FADLLDEVAE
-1856 DDLRADTVVFSGEP
+1856 DIHADTIVFAGEP

-1880 QSAPGARLV
+1880 ESAPGARLV
-1889 ALHGHPETGPAT
+1889 NLHGHPETGPAT
-1901 AYSPPDGGPGQ
+1901 AFSPPDGEEPPGT
-1912 GAEAVLAG
+1912 AAVPAG

-1932 AGLRP
+1932 AGLTP
-1937 VPYGAVGELY
+1937 VPHGAVGELY
-1947 LAGGVPARGYRGH
+1947 LAGGAPARGYRGH
-1960 GGLTAGRFVAD
+1960 TGLTAERFVAD
-1971 PYGPAGSRMFRTG
+1971 PHGPAGSRMFRTG
-1984 DLVRRNGDDTL
+1984 DLVRWNGDDRL
-1995 ELLGRGDAEATV
+1995 EFLGRGDTEAAV
-2007 GGTRIAPAEVEA
+2007 RGTRIAPAEVEA

-2034 RAGHGPGG
+2034 REGHGPGG
-2042 TGQLVGYLVPAEA
+2042 TAQSVGYLVPAEPYGA
-2055 SADLLAAIPGDPSD
+2055 EPGPYADQ
-2069 TDPSD
+2069 
-2074 TDPSGVD
+2074 
-2081 PSGVDPA
+2081 
-2088 AFAEA
+2088 
-2093 VRAHAARLLPP
+2093 VRAHAARHLPA
-2104 ALVPTVLMTLAR
+2104 ALVPAVLVTLER
-2116 LPLTPDGRPDRAA
+2116 LPLTPDGRLDRAA
-2129 LPEPDPAARPY
+2129 LPDPEPAGRPY